1 MRGKK
6 SPMIMGLIGAMLLS
20 TNAFAA
26 VPSDFSDFPTDW
38 SAPAMTHAVQNGLL
52 NGSDGKI
59 LPKGLLTRAQMATM
73 VNRAFASSAKASL
86 TSFTDMVPGAWHYNE
101 MAKAV
106 QMGVFQGADGKLSPD
121 DPITREQAFAVLA
134 RAFGLADGRAAALNK
149 FSDGA
154 QISSWAKG
162 AVAALVEQGYVT
174 GADGALNPQ
183 SNITRAEFAQVM
195 DALVAAYGDQGL
207 KDQTVDGN
215 LILRANGTLENVTVK
230 GDLIL
235 ADGVSAASLKNV
247 TVTGR
252 LVVRGGTDGV
262 KLIKS
267 TAKGGIRLANPNGTP
282 KVTVDGKAYIPTGLP
297 GSSNSGGG
305 SPSGGSSG
313 GSSSSSGGGSSSGGN
328 SSTTQGTIVKA
339 DKTKVIATDAG
350 TWLPLVFE
358 TGYNKGNTTVTVD
371 GKDVTTYVTNVTT
384 EGTIA
389 KLPLVGQ
396 PGTVTLTSGG
406 KTQTI
411 TIGTAPT
418 SGSAVYTGAD
428 YLPDYYL
435 GHTSLA
441 LWDYYLTNYDDE
453 GNARVLPKQTTF
465 STTPAKN
472 EHPSYSPVTKLNENN
487 TSGNVVIMFNYK
499 NSAAKDGDEEW
510 FDNIADT
517 GALELVQYDQYKTV
531 LNNHLTYT
539 KDTTDHNGKVGT
551 LTIPFN
557 QDNFRNNGR
566 YYVRVASTT
575 ADGKKSY
582 ALVPI
587 HVVNHDAPEFAVK
600 ETPESGRN
608 LHFSVKNM
616 VYGIVDP
623 IEEVT
628 LTKPDKTTV
637 TLNKIDDY
645 FLFSQDLFVLYN
657 DTSAENGTNHLD
669 QKGTYVL
676 TIKANGFQDATCKF
690 YVADGKEVETP
701 VTKAMRSYGID
712 VLSGSSTSIGGSD
725 SSSSGGG
732 YAVSADLLFDSDLLA
747 NALVLEKVGAETS
760 AASTVLDYWKTSVIA
775 DSVFNT
781 GDTKYYTFS
790 NYISAVNTAQAE
802 GTMWIPF
809 TSYHTDAQATAS
821 QPRATKAVLE
831 DGLLGDLQDSSS
843 SGKLDYVKATV
854 SSNQENSDVM
864 LTFTGE
870 KAEDYLNKITS
881 QGLIYLNGDW
891 RELDANYYTIKN
903 NTITFQARCFKV
915 GSNTIQLKA
924 AGYKVQD
931 VEVNYAKVNETDLS
945 LTATVD
951 EETAGKVHIVV
962 NNSNGDFLKNLK
974 SITLTKGDEVDVV
987 LAKGVEGS
995 NAVYYVVAK
1004 DYKSVDLYNV
1014 TTPGQYTVNI
1024 KANYYEEAGLS
1035 AEFTVAGTVELKP
1048 VPNAKPT
1055 GSISDNVYTLDFGN
1069 LGYNSWKSDIS
1080 VEVNGSS
1087 YKLNDFVYKLS
1098 MINPDEFAWYD
1109 PSYNSSILNLGKS
1122 AFKNSGKNTVVISAS
1137 GYETLTLIVNGSD
1150 GSVVVNG
1157 GTTDPVTPPETETK
1171 DAPTAAGVEKLDT
1184 DTYRVTFEGMDGTA
1198 LKAYLGNISSVK
1210 VGDNRYSKASFWWNV
1225 NLSYKPDVVDS
1236 SSSISDYD
1244 CLKLTTD
1251 GFSTEGNTVVTI
1263 KVDGYADLI
1272 FTVSKEGKLVT
1283 DSNPGENPG
1292 GGNTGENP
1300 GGGEIAAPTVAPTI
1314 EYTQAT
1320 SGNYNSYYK
1329 LTFQGDDSAWIN
1341 TITAVSVDGTSYT
1354 KKDSAG
1360 ELSFSQNY
1368 YLDAENS
1375 IVGITLS
1382 SGTREVVFSV
1392 NEKTSLTL
1400 EISAPFL
1407 GTPSVTIKSTETPGS
1422 GENGGSTGGNETPN
1436 PGAGENA
1443 VPTEVSIE
1451 KLTDTKSY
1459 RDYYALT
1466 FGSAYKEWVSSITA
1480 IKVGETAYTKVDS
1493 TDELNVQTYY
1503 LGDDGTMGIYLTG
1516 GFSDTT
1522 YQLTCITEENT
1533 TITIVVVIP
1542 SLFSDTTLSAT
1553 IQ

>member
-86 TSFTDMVPGAWHYNE
+86 TSFTDMVPGVWHYDE
-101 MAKAV
+101 MAKSV
-106 QMGVFQGADGKLSPD
+106 QMGAFQGADGKLNPN

-134 RAFGLADGRAAALNK
+134 RAFGLADGSAAALNK

-154 QISSWAKG
+154 QVSSWAKG

-183 SNITRAEFAQVM
+183 SYITRAEFAQVM
-195 DALVAAYGDQGL
+195 DALVAAYGDQDL
-207 KDQTVDGN
+207 KDQTVEGN
-215 LILRANGTLENVTVK
+215 LILRSNNTLENVTVK

-262 KLIKS
+262 KLTKS

-297 GSSNSGGG
+297 GSGSNSGG
-305 SPSGGSSG
+305 SSSGGSSG

-441 LWDYYLTNYDDE
+441 LWDYYLTNYDNE

-465 STTPAKN
+465 STTTAKN
-472 EHPSYSPVTKLNENN
+472 EHPSYSPVTVLDEAGN
-487 TSGNVVIMFNYK
+487 GNVVIMFNYK
-499 NSAAKDGDEEW
+499 NSAAKDGDKAW
-510 FDNIADT
+510 FDGIAT
-517 GALELVQYDQYKTV
+517 EGALQLVQYDQYKTV
-531 LNNHLTYT
+531 RNDRLTYT
-539 KDTTDHNGKVGT
+539 KGPMEHGGTVGA

-557 QDNFRNNGR
+557 QDNFRSNGR
-566 YYVRVASTT
+566 YYVRVASTV
-575 ADGKKSY
+575 DGKTSY

-587 HVVNHDAPEFAVK
+587 HVVNHDAPTFAVQ
-600 ETPESGRN
+600 EIPASGRN

-616 VYGIVDP
+616 VYGITDP

-628 LTKPDKTTV
+628 LTKPDKTKV

-645 FLFSQDLFVLYN
+645 YLISQNLFVLYN
-657 DTSAENGTNHLD
+657 DTTATNGKNHLD
-669 QKGTYVL
+669 QKGVYVL
-676 TIKANGFQDATCKF
+676 TVKANGFQDAVCTF
-690 YVADGKEVETP
+690 NVNDGKEVETP
-701 VTKAMRSYGID
+701 VAKAMRSYGID
-712 VLSGSSTSIGGSD
+712 VISGASTNIGGSD

-760 AASTVLDYWKTSVIA
+760 AASTVLDYWKGHVVSDA
-775 DSVFNT
+775 VFDK
-781 GDTKYYTFS
+781 GDTKYYPIGT
-790 NYISAVNTAQAE
+790 YISAVNTAQTK

-809 TSYHTDAQATAS
+809 TSYRTDAQATAS

-843 SGKLDYVKATV
+843 SGKLDFVEAVV
-854 SSNQENSDVM
+854 SNNQQGKDVV
-864 LTFTGE
+864 LTFSGDDATAYLT
-870 KAEDYLNKITS
+870 KINED
-881 QGLIYLNGDW
+881 GLVYLNGDW
-891 RELDANYYTIKN
+891 RELGTDKYNVNLADK
-903 NTITFQARCFKV
+903 TITFDANCFTMGK
-915 GSNTIQLKA
+915 NTIRLKA

-931 VEVNYAKVNETDLS
+931 VEVNYIKVNETGLS
-945 LTATVD
+945 LDATVD
-951 EETAGKVHIVV
+951 TETAGKVHIVI
-962 NNSNGDFLKNLK
+962 NGSNGDFLKNLK

-987 LAKGVEGS
+987 WAKDVEGS
-995 NAVYYVVAK
+995 NAVYYVVAE

-1024 KANYYEEAGLS
+1024 KADYYDEAGLS
-1035 AEFTVAGTVELKP
+1035 AEFTVAGTVALKP

-1087 YKLNDFVYKLS
+1087 YKLNNFVYQLS
-1098 MINPDEFAWYD
+1098 MIKSDEFAWYD

-1122 AFKNSGKNTVVISAS
+1122 AFKNSGENTVVISAS
-1137 GYETLTLIVNGSD
+1137 GYETLTLKID
-1150 GSVVVNG
+1150 GSTGSVITDG
-1157 GTTDPVTPPETETK
+1157 STTDPVVPPETETK
-1171 DAPTAAGVEKLDT
+1171 DAPTATAIESKGGTGMFDTAYYSVTLQAAEGESLDEYFGLVDQYT
-1184 DTYRVTFEGMDGTA
+1184 VTVNG
-1198 LKAYLGNISSVK
+1198 KAYTRNVTNISVNSSYQFTVFSK
-1210 VGDNRYSKASFWWNV
+1210 VLD
-1225 NLSYKPDVVDS
+1225 
-1236 SSSISDYD
+1236 
-1244 CLKLTTD
+1244 LTKD
-1251 GFSTEGNTVVTI
+1251 GFSTTSNTTVTVEVPGYETLTFVVDKDGN
-1263 KVDGYADLI
+1263 
-1272 FTVSKEGKLVT
+1272 LVT
-1283 DSNPGENPG
+1283 GGNPGENPG
-1292 GGNTGENP
+1292 GGNTGA
-1300 GGGEIAAPTVAPTI
+1300 GGG
-1314 EYTQAT
+1314 
-1320 SGNYNSYYK
+1320 
-1329 LTFQGDDSAWIN
+1329 N
-1341 TITAVSVDGTSYT
+1341 TGGA
-1354 KKDSAG
+1354 
-1360 ELSFSQNY
+1360 
-1368 YLDAENS
+1368 
-1375 IVGITLS
+1375 
-1382 SGTREVVFSV
+1382 
-1392 NEKTSLTL
+1392 
-1400 EISAPFL
+1400 
-1407 GTPSVTIKSTETPGS
+1407 ETPTS
-1422 GENGGSTGGNETPN
+1422 SL
-1436 PGAGENA
+1436 
-1443 VPTEVSIE
+1443 PTSVSIE
-1451 KLTDTKSY
+1451 KVELQSYYKMTFADAEAWIQKITGLEAGKETLEAYKAESSVNNLQSRTYMVDTDENAVYIYTPGVTWGDTSAEYMISISADGFDNLTLKLTLTKSGFNE
-1459 RDYYALT
+1459 T
-1466 FGSAYKEWVSSITA
+1466 GSIEIT
-1480 IKVGETAYTKVDS
+1480 
-1493 TDELNVQTYY
+1493 N
-1503 LGDDGTMGIYLTG
+1503 
-1516 GFSDTT
+1516 
-1522 YQLTCITEENT
+1522 N
-1533 TITIVVVIP
+1533 
-1542 SLFSDTTLSAT
+1542 
-1553 IQ
+1553 

>member
-86 TSFTDMVPGAWHYNE
+86 TSFTDMVPGVWHYDE

-106 QMGVFQGADGKLSPD
+106 RMGVFQGANGKLSPN

-134 RAFGLADGRAAALNK
+134 RAFGLADGSAAALNK

-154 QISSWAKG
+154 QVSSWARG
-162 AVAALVEQGYVT
+162 AVAALVEQGYVS

-183 SNITRAEFAQVM
+183 SYITRAEFAQVM
-195 DALVAAYGDQGL
+195 DALVAAYGDQDL
-207 KDQTVDGN
+207 KDQTVEGN
-215 LILRANGTLENVTVK
+215 LILRSNNTLENVTVK

-262 KLIKS
+262 KLTKS
-267 TAKGGIRLANPNGTP
+267 TAKGGIQLANPNGTP
-282 KVTVDGKAYIPTGLP
+282 KLTIDGKAYDPNGATNG
-297 GSSNSGGG
+297 GASNSGGG
-305 SPSGGSSG
+305 SSSGGSSG

-328 SSTTQGTIVKA
+328 SSTQGTIVKA
-339 DKTKVIATDAG
+339 GKTEVIATDAG

-358 TGYNKGNTTVTVD
+358 TGYTKDNTTVTVD
-371 GKDVTTYVTNVTT
+371 GQNVTAYVTNVTT

-389 KLPLVGQ
+389 KLPLVAQ
-396 PGTVTLTSGG
+396 PGTVTLTSNG

-418 SGSAVYTGAD
+418 SGSAVYTEKTG
-428 YLPDYYL
+428 YLPEYYL

-441 LWDYYLTNYDDE
+441 LWDYYLTNYDDQ

-472 EHPSYSPVTKLNENN
+472 EHPSYSPVAELDEDGN
-487 TSGNVVIMFNYK
+487 GNVVIMFNYK
-499 NSAAKDGDEEW
+499 NSAAKDGDEAW
-510 FDNIADT
+510 FDSIASQ

-539 KDTTDHNGKVGT
+539 KGTTDHNGTVGT

-557 QDNFRNNGR
+557 QSNFTNNGR

-587 HVVNHDAPEFAVK
+587 HVVNHDAPTFAVK

-616 VYGIVDP
+616 VYGITDP

-628 LTKPDKTTV
+628 LTKPDKKTV

-657 DTSAENGTNHLD
+657 DTTAENGTNHLD

-790 NYISAVNTAQAE
+790 NYISEVNKAQTK
-802 GTMWIPF
+802 GTMWLSF
-809 TSYHTDAQATAS
+809 ASYRTDAQATAS

-831 DGLLGDLQDSSS
+831 DGLLGDLQDSSI
-843 SGKLDYVKATV
+843 SGKLDAITPTITG
-854 SSNQENSDVM
+854 NTQGSDVV
-864 LTFTGE
+864 LTFTGDN
-870 KAEDYLNKITS
+870 AEAYLTKI
-881 QGLIYLNGDW
+881 QNVYLNGDW
-891 RELDANYYTIKN
+891 RELGKDRYTVDLEHK
-903 NTITFQARCFKV
+903 TITFQAKCFAIGK
-915 GSNTIQLKA
+915 NTIRFKS

-931 VEVNYAKVNETDLS
+931 VTVNYAKVNETDLS

-951 EETAGKVHIVV
+951 ENTAGKVHIEIT
-962 NNSNGDFLKNLK
+962 NSDGDFLKNLK
-974 SITLTKGDEVDVV
+974 SITLTKDGETDTVWT
-987 LAKGVEGS
+987 KGAEGS
-995 NAVYYVVAK
+995 DAVYYVLAA
-1004 DYKSVDLYNV
+1004 DHKSVDLYNV

-1024 KANYYEEAGLS
+1024 KANYYDEAGLS
-1035 AEFTVAGTVELKP
+1035 AEFTVAGEEQKLSVPNTKPTVTIENKNYLLTFGSTRDIKNWNSAVNSVTVNGITYTKFDNYFGNISEGQYKIESDIGGQGVVGILLHKSQFTKDTDNEIVIKATGYEDLTLSVNKDGTVPGDVTVKAAPTVTAIESHDAEFMKVAYYSVILEAAEGTNITDYFNLASQYTVTVNRTKYERAILGIYTQDSQFATNRNVLDLTKDGFNTNGNTTVTVE
-1048 VPNAKPT
+1048 VP
-1055 GSISDNVYTLDFGN
+1055 
-1069 LGYNSWKSDIS
+1069 
-1080 VEVNGSS
+1080 
-1087 YKLNDFVYKLS
+1087 
-1098 MINPDEFAWYD
+1098 
-1109 PSYNSSILNLGKS
+1109 
-1122 AFKNSGKNTVVISAS
+1122 
-1137 GYETLTLIVNGSD
+1137 GYETLT
-1150 GSVVVNG
+1150 
-1157 GTTDPVTPPETETK
+1157 
-1171 DAPTAAGVEKLDT
+1171 
-1184 DTYRVTFEGMDGTA
+1184 F
-1198 LKAYLGNISSVK
+1198 
-1210 VGDNRYSKASFWWNV
+1210 
-1225 NLSYKPDVVDS
+1225 VVDK
-1236 SSSISDYD
+1236 D
-1244 CLKLTTD
+1244 
-1251 GFSTEGNTVVTI
+1251 
-1263 KVDGYADLI
+1263 
-1272 FTVSKEGKLVT
+1272 GKLVT
-1283 DSNPGENPG
+1283 DSGAG
-1292 GGNTGENP
+1292 G
-1300 GGGEIAAPTVAPTI
+1300 
-1314 EYTQAT
+1314 
-1320 SGNYNSYYK
+1320 
-1329 LTFQGDDSAWIN
+1329 
-1341 TITAVSVDGTSYT
+1341 
-1354 KKDSAG
+1354 
-1360 ELSFSQNY
+1360 
-1368 YLDAENS
+1368 
-1375 IVGITLS
+1375 
-1382 SGTREVVFSV
+1382 
-1392 NEKTSLTL
+1392 
-1400 EISAPFL
+1400 
-1407 GTPSVTIKSTETPGS
+1407 TETPDS
-1422 GENGGSTGGNETPN
+1422 GTGGDADKKDAPAYTCEGKAMFYNAIEISFGGDTETQSWL
-1436 PGAGENA
+1436 E
-1443 VPTEVSIE
+1443 
-1451 KLTDTKSY
+1451 
-1459 RDYYALT
+1459 
-1466 FGSAYKEWVSSITA
+1466 
-1480 IKVGETAYTKVDS
+1480 KVGATSVKVNSNSVELASNTFDS
-1493 TDELNVQTYY
+1493 NFASKFYIRKNESPSYVYIGTDLLTQKQNTIEITV
-1503 LGDDGTMGIYLTG
+1503 DGYNTLI
-1516 GFSDTT
+1516 
-1522 YQLTCITEENT
+1522 ITVDKDGKE
-1533 TITIVVVIP
+1533 VK
-1542 SLFSDTTLSAT
+1542 
-1553 IQ
+1553 

>member
-38 SAPAMTHAVQNGLL
+38 SAPAMSHAVQNGLL

-86 TSFTDMVPGAWHYNE
+86 TSFTDMVPGVWHYDE
-101 MAKAV
+101 MAKSV
-106 QMGVFQGADGKLSPD
+106 QMGAFQGADGKLNPN

-134 RAFGLADGRAAALNK
+134 RAFGLADGKASSLDK

-154 QISSWAKG
+154 QVSSWARG

-183 SNITRAEFAQVM
+183 SYITRAEFAQVM
-195 DALVAAYGDQGL
+195 DALVAAYGDQDL
-207 KDQTVDGN
+207 KDQTVEGN
-215 LILRANGTLENVTVK
+215 LILRSNNTLENVTVK

-262 KLIKS
+262 KLTKS
-267 TAKGGIRLANPNGTP
+267 TAKGGIQLANPNGTP

-297 GSSNSGGG
+297 GSGSNGGGG
-305 SPSGGSSG
+305 SSSGGSSGG
-313 GSSSSSGGGSSSGGN
+313 GSSSSSGGN
-328 SSTTQGTIVKA
+328 SSTQGTIVKA
-339 DKTKVIATDAG
+339 NKTKVITTDAG

-358 TGYNKGNTTVTVD
+358 TGYTKGNTTVTVD

-389 KLPLVGQ
+389 KLPLVAK
-396 PGTVTLTSGG
+396 PGTVTLTSNG

-441 LWDYYLTNYDDE
+441 LWDYYLTNYDNE

-465 STTPAKN
+465 STTSAKN
-472 EHPSYSPVTKLNENN
+472 QHPSYSPVTVLDEAGN
-487 TSGNVVIMFNYK
+487 GNVVIMFNYE
-499 NSAAKDGDEEW
+499 NSAAKDGDKAW
-510 FDNIADT
+510 FDGIAAE
-517 GALELVQYDQYKTV
+517 GALQLVQYDQYKKV
-531 LNNHLTYT
+531 LNAHLTYN
-539 KDTTDHNGKVGT
+539 KGTTDHNGMVGT

-557 QDNFRNNGR
+557 QGNFRTNGR
-566 YYVRVASTT
+566 YYVRVASTV
-575 ADGKKSY
+575 DGKTSY

-616 VYGIVDP
+616 VYGITDP

-657 DTSAENGTNHLD
+657 DTTAENGTNHLN

-790 NYISAVNTAQAE
+790 NYISAVNTAQTK

-809 TSYHTDAQATAS
+809 TSYRTDAQATAS

-831 DGLLGDLQDSSS
+831 DGLLGDLQDSST
-843 SGKLDYVKATV
+843 SGKLDFVEAVV
-854 SSNQENSDVM
+854 SNNQQGKNVV
-864 LTFTGE
+864 LTFSGDN
-870 KAEDYLNKITS
+870 AEAYLTKIEND
-881 QGLIYLNGDW
+881 GLVYLNGDW
-891 RELDANYYTIKN
+891 RELGKDKYTVDLEH
-903 NTITFQARCFKV
+903 NTITFQAKCFAV
-915 GSNTIQLKA
+915 GKNSIRLKS

-931 VEVNYAKVNETDLS
+931 VTFEYSKVNETVTS
-945 LTATVD
+945 LTVTQKNDV
-951 EETAGKVHIVV
+951 VHISV
-962 NNSNGDFLKNLK
+962 NDSDGDFLKNLK
-974 SITLTKGDEVDVV
+974 SITLTKDGKEDTVWT
-987 LAKGVEGS
+987 KGVEGS
-995 NAVYYVVAK
+995 DAVYYVLAV

-1014 TTPGQYTVNI
+1014 TTPGTYTVKI
-1024 KANYYEEAGLS
+1024 QANYYDEDGLS
-1035 AEFTVAGTVELKP
+1035 AEFTVTGEVELTP
-1048 VPNAKPT
+1048 VPDMTIVTSETGGVYRVEFHEKTNAAT
-1055 GSISDNVYTLDFGN
+1055 ANEIG
-1069 LGYNSWKSDIS
+1069 SWKLAVKKIT
-1080 VEVNGSS
+1080 VNGVEYSECG
-1087 YKLNDFVYKLS
+1087 F
-1098 MINPDEFAWYD
+1098 
-1109 PSYNSSILNLGKS
+1109 PSAPKASTAEYSWTYSQGSEKVLLLGGS
-1122 AFKNSGKNTVVISAS
+1122 AFK
-1137 GYETLTLIVNGSD
+1137 D
-1150 GSVVVNG
+1150 
-1157 GTTDPVTPPETETK
+1157 
-1171 DAPTAAGVEKLDT
+1171 
-1184 DTYRVTFEGMDGTA
+1184 
-1198 LKAYLGNISSVK
+1198 
-1210 VGDNRYSKASFWWNV
+1210 GDNKIIIQATGYQD
-1225 NLSYKPDVVDS
+1225 LQYTIGDS
-1236 SSSISDYD
+1236 S
-1244 CLKLTTD
+1244 
-1251 GFSTEGNTVVTI
+1251 
-1263 KVDGYADLI
+1263 
-1272 FTVSKEGKLVT
+1272 
-1283 DSNPGENPG
+1283 ENPG
-1292 GGNTGENP
+1292 DEDSTKLNP
-1300 GGGEIAAPTVAPTI
+1300 PTVAGITFEKAQWAFDDDVYVMSFTNTGSVKIGDYLGEVGKKTGKITI
-1314 EYTQAT
+1314 NGTECSFYSGYTFGSDDGGT
-1320 SGNYNSYYK
+1320 SGNS
-1329 LTFQGDDSAWIN
+1329 
-1341 TITAVSVDGTSYT
+1341 
-1354 KKDSAG
+1354 
-1360 ELSFSQNY
+1360 
-1368 YLDAENS
+1368 
-1375 IVGITLS
+1375 
-1382 SGTREVVFSV
+1382 
-1392 NEKTSLTL
+1392 
-1400 EISAPFL
+1400 
-1407 GTPSVTIKSTETPGS
+1407 TIKFKS
-1422 GENGGSTGGNETPN
+1422 GQ
-1436 PGAGENA
+1436 
-1443 VPTEVSIE
+1443 
-1451 KLTDTKSY
+1451 
-1459 RDYYALT
+1459 
-1466 FGSAYKEWVSSITA
+1466 FSSDG
-1480 IKVGETAYTKVDS
+1480 KYTIVIS
-1493 TDELNVQTYY
+1493 TDSYKDLRVVAMKNSNTFVIN
-1503 LGDDGTMGIYLTG
+1503 D
-1516 GFSDTT
+1516 S
-1522 YQLTCITEENT
+1522 EE
-1533 TITIVVVIP
+1533 
-1542 SLFSDTTLSAT
+1542 
-1553 IQ
+1553 

>member
-86 TSFTDMVPGAWHYNE
+86 TGFTDMVPGVWHYDE
-101 MAKAV
+101 MAKSV
-106 QMGVFQGADGKLSPD
+106 QMGAFQGADGKLNPN

-134 RAFGLADGRAAALNK
+134 RAFGLADGKASSLDK

-154 QISSWAKG
+154 QVSSWARG

-183 SNITRAEFAQVM
+183 SYITRAEFAQVM
-195 DALVAAYGDQGL
+195 DALVAAYADQDL
-207 KDQTVDGN
+207 KDQTVEGN
-215 LILRANGTLENVTVK
+215 LILRTNSTLENVTVK

-247 TVTGR
+247 IVTGR

-282 KVTVDGKAYIPTGLP
+282 KLTIDGKAYAPNGTTNG
-297 GSSNSGGG
+297 GNTSGGSGGG
-305 SPSGGSSG
+305 
-313 GSSSSSGGGSSSGGN
+313 SSGGGSSSGGN
-328 SSTTQGTIVKA
+328 SSTTKDTIVKA
-339 DKTKVIATDAG
+339 GKTEVIATDAG

-358 TGYNKGNTTVTVD
+358 TGYTKDNTTVTVD
-371 GKDVTTYVTNVTT
+371 GQNVTAYVTNVTT

-389 KLPLVGQ
+389 KLPLVAE

-418 SGSAVYTGAD
+418 SGSAVYTEKTG

-472 EHPSYSPVTKLNENN
+472 EHPSYSPVTKLNEDN

-499 NSAAKDGDEEW
+499 NSAAKDGDKAW
-510 FDNIADT
+510 FDNIAEE

-539 KDTTDHNGKVGT
+539 KGTTDHNGTVGT

-557 QDNFRNNGR
+557 QSNFTNNGR

-575 ADGKKSY
+575 TDGKKSY

-587 HVVNHDAPEFAVK
+587 HVVNHDAPVFAVK
-600 ETPESGRN
+600 ETAESGRN

-616 VYGIVDP
+616 VYGITDP

-628 LTKPDKTTV
+628 LTKPDKKTV

-657 DTSAENGTNHLD
+657 DTTAENGTNHLD

-712 VLSGSSTSIGGSD
+712 VLSGSSTSIGGGD

-790 NYISAVNTAQAE
+790 NYISAVNTAQTK

-809 TSYHTDAQATAS
+809 TSYRADAHATAS

-831 DGLLGDLQDSSS
+831 DGLLGDLQDSST
-843 SGKLDYVKATV
+843 SGKLDFVEAVV
-854 SSNQENSDVM
+854 SNNQQGKDVV
-864 LTFTGE
+864 LTFSGDDATAYLS
-870 KAEDYLNKITS
+870 KIKED
-881 QGLIYLNGDW
+881 GLVYLNGDW
-891 RELDANYYTIKN
+891 RELGTDKYNVNLADK
-903 NTITFQARCFKV
+903 TITFDANCFTMGK
-915 GSNTIQLKA
+915 NTIRLKS

-931 VEVNYAKVNETDLS
+931 VEVNYTKVNETGLS
-945 LTATVD
+945 LDATVD
-951 EETAGKVHIVV
+951 TETAGKVHIVI
-962 NNSNGDFLKNLK
+962 NGSNGDFLKNLNA
-974 SITLTKGDEVDVV
+974 ITLGDRNVWP
-987 LAKGVEGS
+987 KGVS
-995 NAVYYVVAK
+995 SADDVYYVVAE

-1024 KANYYEEAGLS
+1024 KANYYDEAGLS
-1035 AEFTVAGTVELKP
+1035 KEFTVAGTVALKP

-1055 GSISDNVYTLDFGN
+1055 VSLSDTV
-1069 LGYNSWKSDIS
+1069 
-1080 VEVNGSS
+1080 
-1087 YKLNDFVYKLS
+1087 YKLNFSGKAETKDWQSKVTSVTVNGNEYTKCGTYNSLTSNGYKLGDITGYS
-1098 MINPDEFAWYD
+1098 SVELWLEGSAFTDVNELIIQADGYEVLTLKINKDGSLVTDGEVTPPATVTVPTEAPSVTKEDSFFSYYKLQFSDAAKAWLEKVNGITVNAKQYTKTTGSASS
-1109 PSYNSSILNLGKS
+1109 SYYSIDVDNAVINLGDT
-1122 AFKNSGKNTVVISAS
+1122 FRDGLKNTVVISADGCVDLKLKIES
-1137 GYETLTLIVNGSD
+1137 TDAGLTATIVNDNGS
-1150 GSVVVNG
+1150 
-1157 GTTDPVTPPETETK
+1157 TETK
-1171 DAPTAAGVEKLDT
+1171 NVPQYTWSSYSLKFEPSDDVADYLDA
-1184 DTYRVTFEGMDGTA
+1184 VTE
-1198 LKAYLGNISSVK
+1198 VK
-1210 VGDNRYSKASFWWNV
+1210 IGSKELRATTGDWAFSGYYAVNV
-1225 NLSYKPDVVDS
+1225 KSNDCTIYFS
-1236 SSSISDYD
+1236 SSDFSSEEAVVSI
-1244 CLKLTTD
+1244 KA
-1251 GFSTEGNTVVTI
+1251 E
-1263 KVDGYADLI
+1263 GYADLT
-1272 FTVSKEGKLVT
+1272 FKVKDGQLVT
-1283 DSNPGENPG
+1283 DNNSGENPG
-1292 GGNTGENP
+1292 TSGVTV
-1300 GGGEIAAPTVAPTI
+1300 PTEKPTI
-1314 EYTQAT
+1314 EKNS
-1320 SGNYNSYYK
+1320 SGYHI
-1329 LTFQGDDSAWIN
+1329 LTFTGSETW
-1341 TITAVSVDGTSYT
+1341 
-1354 KKDSAG
+1354 
-1360 ELSFSQNY
+1360 
-1368 YLDAENS
+1368 
-1375 IVGITLS
+1375 VGQI
-1382 SGTREVVFSV
+1382 SG
-1392 NEKTSLTL
+1392 
-1400 EISAPFL
+1400 
-1407 GTPSVTIKSTETPGS
+1407 
-1422 GENGGSTGGNETPN
+1422 
-1436 PGAGENA
+1436 
-1443 VPTEVSIE
+1443 
-1451 KLTDTKSY
+1451 
-1459 RDYYALT
+1459 
-1466 FGSAYKEWVSSITA
+1466 
-1480 IKVGETAYTKVDS
+1480 IKVGTTVYGEETSINNLNTEGFFVKDATQGKVYIRFPS
-1493 TDELNVQTYY
+1493 NTFGN
-1503 LGDDGTMGIYLTG
+1503 
-1516 GFSDTT
+1516 SDVD
-1522 YQLTCITEENT
+1522 YN
-1533 TITIVVVIP
+1533 VVIAAGSNVDNLKLKVTIP
-1542 SLFSDTTLSAT
+1542 SGFFGTPTVEIVND
-1553 IQ
+1553 

>member
-38 SAPAMTHAVQNGLL
+38 SAPAMSHAVQNGLL

-86 TSFTDMVPGAWHYNE
+86 TSFTDMVPGVWHYDE
-101 MAKAV
+101 MAKSV
-106 QMGVFQGADGKLSPD
+106 QMGAFQGADGKLSPN

-134 RAFGLADGRAAALNK
+134 RAFGLADGKASSLDK

-154 QISSWAKG
+154 QVSSWARG

-174 GADGALNPQ
+174 GADGALNPK
-183 SNITRAEFAQVM
+183 SYITRAEFAQVM
-195 DALVAAYGDQGL
+195 DALVAAYADQDL
-207 KDQTVDGN
+207 KDQTVEGN
-215 LILRANGTLENVTVK
+215 LILRTNSTLENVTVK

-247 TVTGR
+247 TATGR

-262 KLIKS
+262 KLAKS
-267 TAKGGIRLANPNGTP
+267 TAKGGIQLANPNGTP
-282 KVTVDGKAYIPTGLP
+282 KVTVDGKAYVPTGLP
-297 GSSNSGGG
+297 GSGSNSGG
-305 SPSGGSSG
+305 SSSGGSSG

-328 SSTTQGTIVKA
+328 SSTQGTIVKA
-339 DKTKVIATDAG
+339 GKTEVIATDAG

-358 TGYNKGNTTVTVD
+358 TGYTKDNTTVTVD
-371 GKDVTTYVTNVTT
+371 GQNVTAYVTNVTT

-396 PGTVTLTSGG
+396 PGTVTLTSNG

-472 EHPSYSPVTKLNENN
+472 EHPSYSPVTVLDEGN
-487 TSGNVVIMFNYK
+487 TSGNVVIMFNYE
-499 NSAAKDGDEEW
+499 NSAAKDGDKAW
-510 FDNIADT
+510 FDNIANK

-531 LNNHLTYT
+531 LNDHLTYT
-539 KDTTDHNGKVGT
+539 KGTTDHNGTVGT

-557 QDNFRNNGR
+557 QDNFRTNGR

-575 ADGKKSY
+575 TDGKKSY

-587 HVVNHDAPEFAVK
+587 HVVNHDAPVFAVK

-616 VYGIVDP
+616 VYGITDP

-657 DTSAENGTNHLD
+657 DTTAENGTNHLD

-712 VLSGSSTSIGGSD
+712 VLSGSSTSIGGGD
-725 SSSSGGG
+725 SSSSGSG

-809 TSYHTDAQATAS
+809 TSYRTDAQATAS
-821 QPRATKAVLE
+821 QLRATKAVLE
-831 DGLLGDLQDSSS
+831 DGLLGDLQDSST
-843 SGKLDYVKATV
+843 SGKLDFVEAVV
-854 SSNQENSDVM
+854 SNNQQGKDVV
-864 LTFTGE
+864 LTFSGDDATAYLS
-870 KAEDYLNKITS
+870 KINED
-881 QGLIYLNGDW
+881 GLVYLNGDW
-891 RELDANYYTIKN
+891 RELGTDKYSVNLTDK
-903 NTITFQARCFKV
+903 TITFDKNCFTIGK
-915 GSNTIQLKA
+915 NTIRLKA

-931 VEVNYAKVNETDLS
+931 VTFDYGKVNETVS
-945 LTATVD
+945 GLTVTQKN
-951 EETAGKVHIVV
+951 GVV
-962 NNSNGDFLKNLK
+962 SIAINGSADGDFLKNLK
-974 SITLTKGDEVDVV
+974 SITLTKDGKTDTVWT
-987 LAKGVEGS
+987 KGVEGS
-995 NAVYYVVAK
+995 DAVYYVVAE

-1014 TTPGQYTVNI
+1014 TAPGQYTVNI
-1024 KANYYEEAGLS
+1024 KANYYDEAGLS

-1087 YKLNDFVYKLS
+1087 YKLNDFVYQLS
-1098 MINPDEFAWYD
+1098 MIKSDEFAWYD

-1122 AFKNSGKNTVVISAS
+1122 AFKNSGENTVVISAS
-1137 GYETLTLIVNGSD
+1137 GYETLTLKID
-1150 GSVVVNG
+1150 GSTGSVITDG
-1157 GTTDPVTPPETETK
+1157 STTDPVVPPETETK
-1171 DAPTAAGVEKLDT
+1171 DAPTATAIESKGGTGMFDTAYYSVTLQAAEGESLDE
-1184 DTYRVTFEGMDGTA
+1184 YFGLVNQYVVTVNG
-1198 LKAYLGNISSVK
+1198 KAYTRNVTNISMNSSYQFTVFSK
-1210 VGDNRYSKASFWWNV
+1210 VLD
-1225 NLSYKPDVVDS
+1225 
-1236 SSSISDYD
+1236 
-1244 CLKLTTD
+1244 LTKD
-1251 GFSTEGNTVVTI
+1251 GFSTTSNTTVTVEVPGYETLTFVVD
-1263 KVDGYADLI
+1263 KDGQ
-1272 FTVSKEGKLVT
+1272 LVT
-1283 DSNPGENPG
+1283 DSNAGGTETPDSGTGGDADKKNAPTYTYKGKDGYYNAIRIEFGEDAETQTWLGKIKATCVKVNSVDVEQVNYMFNINGSEFYLKSGENPSYMYI
-1292 GGNTGENP
+1292 GNNLLTQEQN
-1300 GGGEIAAPTVAPTI
+1300 TI
-1314 EYTQAT
+1314 EITVD
-1320 SGNYNSYYK
+1320 GYNT
-1329 LTFQGDDSAWIN
+1329 L
-1341 TITAVSVDGTSYT
+1341 TITVD
-1354 KKDSAG
+1354 KDG
-1360 ELSFSQNY
+1360 K
-1368 YLDAENS
+1368 
-1375 IVGITLS
+1375 
-1382 SGTREVVFSV
+1382 EV
-1392 NEKTSLTL
+1392 K
-1400 EISAPFL
+1400 
-1407 GTPSVTIKSTETPGS
+1407 
-1422 GENGGSTGGNETPN
+1422 
-1436 PGAGENA
+1436 
-1443 VPTEVSIE
+1443 
-1451 KLTDTKSY
+1451 
-1459 RDYYALT
+1459 
-1466 FGSAYKEWVSSITA
+1466 
-1480 IKVGETAYTKVDS
+1480 
-1493 TDELNVQTYY
+1493 
-1503 LGDDGTMGIYLTG
+1503 
-1516 GFSDTT
+1516 
-1522 YQLTCITEENT
+1522 
-1533 TITIVVVIP
+1533 
-1542 SLFSDTTLSAT
+1542 
-1553 IQ
+1553 

>member
-86 TSFTDMVPGAWHYNE
+86 TSFTDMVPGVWHYDE
-101 MAKAV
+101 MAKSV
-106 QMGVFQGADGKLSPD
+106 RMGVFQGADGKLSPN

-134 RAFGLADGRAAALNK
+134 RAFGLADGSAAALNK

-154 QISSWAKG
+154 QVSSWAKG
-162 AVAALVEQGYVT
+162 AVAALVEQGYVS

-183 SNITRAEFAQVM
+183 SYITRAEFAQVM
-195 DALVAAYGDQGL
+195 DALVAAYADQDL
-207 KDQTVDGN
+207 KDQTVEGN
-215 LILRANGTLENVTVK
+215 LILRSNNTLENVTVK

-262 KLIKS
+262 KLTKS
-267 TAKGGIRLANPNGTP
+267 TAKGGIQLANPNGTP
-282 KVTVDGKAYIPTGLP
+282 KLTIDGKAYDPNGTTNG
-297 GSSNSGGG
+297 GASNSGGG
-305 SPSGGSSG
+305 SSSGGSSG
-313 GSSSSSGGGSSSGGN
+313 GGSSSSGGGSSSGGN
-328 SSTTQGTIVKA
+328 SSTQGTIVKA
-339 DKTKVIATDAG
+339 GKTEVIATDAG
-350 TWLPLVFE
+350 TWLPLVFQD
-358 TGYNKGNTTVTVD
+358 GYTSEGTTVTVD
-371 GKDVTTYVTNVTT
+371 GQDVTQYVTNVTT
-384 EGTIA
+384 EGTVA
-389 KLPLVGQ
+389 KLPLVAQ
-396 PGTVTLTSGG
+396 PGTVTLTSNG

-472 EHPSYSPVTKLNENN
+472 EHPSYSPVAKLDENDA
-487 TSGNVVIMFNYK
+487 GNVIIMFNYE
-499 NSAAKDGDEEW
+499 NSAAKDGDKAW
-510 FDNIADT
+510 FDGIAKE

-539 KDTTDHNGKVGT
+539 KGTTNHGGTVGT

-557 QDNFRNNGR
+557 QDNFRTNGR

-575 ADGKKSY
+575 TDGKKSY

-587 HVVNHDAPEFAVK
+587 HVVNHDAPVFAVK

-616 VYGIVDP
+616 VYGITDP

-657 DTSAENGTNHLD
+657 DTTATNGKNHLD

-676 TIKANGFQDATCKF
+676 TVKATGFQDAVCTF
-690 YVADGKEVETP
+690 NVNDGEEVETP
-701 VTKAMRSYGID
+701 AAKAMRSYGID
-712 VLSGSSTSIGGSD
+712 VISGASTNIGGSD

-760 AASTVLDYWKTSVIA
+760 AASTVLDYWKSHVVSDA
-775 DSVFNT
+775 VFDK
-781 GDTKYYTFS
+781 GDTHYYPIGA
-790 NYISAVNTAQAE
+790 YISAVNTAQTK

-809 TSYHTDAQATAS
+809 ASYRTDAQATAS

-831 DGLLGDLQDSSS
+831 DGLLGDLQDSST

-854 SSNQENSDVM
+854 SGNQENSDVM

-891 RELDANYYTIKN
+891 RELDANYYTIEN

-924 AGYKVQD
+924 AGYQVQNVTFD
-931 VEVNYAKVNETDLS
+931 YEKVNENVTG
-945 LTATVD
+945 LTVTQKD
-951 EETAGKVHIVV
+951 GVV
-962 NNSNGDFLKNLK
+962 SIAINGSQGDFLKNLK
-974 SITLTKGDEVDVV
+974 SITLTKDGKDDTVWT
-987 LAKGVEGS
+987 KGVEGS
-995 NAVYYVVAK
+995 DAVYYVVA
-1004 DYKSVDLYNV
+1004 DNYKSVDLYNV
-1014 TTPGQYTVNI
+1014 KPGTYTVSI
-1024 KANYYEEAGLS
+1024 KANYYEDALTTN
-1035 AEFTVAGTVELKP
+1035 FTVASSGDVALKP

-1122 AFKNSGKNTVVISAS
+1122 AFKNGGKNTVVISAS
-1137 GYETLTLIVNGSD
+1137 GYEPLTLIVNGSD

-1272 FTVSKEGKLVT
+1272 FTVSKDGKLVT
-1283 DSNPGENPG
+1283 DGDSSKLSPPAVSSAEKKKESFGDNYTRISFVGDDSTIATYLALIETNHVTVNGEAIEKTSSFWNSTKKFKLSNHPTYG
-1292 GGNTGENP
+1292 GKNIYLDITEDSFS
-1300 GGGEIAAPTVAPTI
+1300 
-1314 EYTQAT
+1314 T
-1320 SGNYNSYYK
+1320 SGNS
-1329 LTFQGDDSAWIN
+1329 TVVI
-1341 TITAVSVDGTSYT
+1341 SVDGYN
-1354 KKDSAG
+1354 D
-1360 ELSFSQNY
+1360 LSFTI
-1368 YLDAENS
+1368 DAQGN
-1375 IVGITLS
+1375 L
-1382 SGTREVVFSV
+1382 
-1392 NEKTSLTL
+1392 
-1400 EISAPFL
+1400 
-1407 GTPSVTIKSTETPGS
+1407 VTE
-1422 GENGGSTGGNETPN
+1422 
-1436 PGAGENA
+1436 
-1443 VPTEVSIE
+1443 
-1451 KLTDTKSY
+1451 
-1459 RDYYALT
+1459 
-1466 FGSAYKEWVSSITA
+1466 
-1480 IKVGETAYTKVDS
+1480 
-1493 TDELNVQTYY
+1493 
-1503 LGDDGTMGIYLTG
+1503 
-1516 GFSDTT
+1516 
-1522 YQLTCITEENT
+1522 
-1533 TITIVVVIP
+1533 
-1542 SLFSDTTLSAT
+1542 
-1553 IQ
+1553 

>member
-86 TSFTDMVPGAWHYNE
+86 TSFTDMVPGVWHYDE

-106 QMGVFQGADGKLSPD
+106 QMGVFQGADGKLSPN

-134 RAFGLADGRAAALNK
+134 RAFGLADGKASSLDK

-154 QISSWAKG
+154 QVSSWAKG
-162 AVAALVEQGYVT
+162 AVAVLVEQGYVS

-183 SNITRAEFAQVM
+183 SYITRAEFAQVM
-195 DALVAAYGDQGL
+195 DALVAAYADQDL
-207 KDQTVDGN
+207 KDQTVEGN
-215 LILRANGTLENVTVK
+215 LILRSNNTLENVTVK

-262 KLIKS
+262 SLTKS
-267 TAKGGIRLANPNGTP
+267 TAKGGIQLANPNGTP
-282 KVTVDGKAYIPTGLP
+282 KVTVDGKAYDPNGTTNG
-297 GSSNSGGG
+297 GASN
-305 SPSGGSSG
+305 
-313 GSSSSSGGGSSSGGN
+313 SGGGSSSGGSSGGGSSSSSGSSSSGGN
-328 SSTTQGTIVKA
+328 SSTQGTIVKA
-339 DKTKVIATDAG
+339 NKTKVITTDAG

-358 TGYNKGNTTVTVD
+358 TGYTKDNTTVTVD
-371 GKDVTTYVTNVTT
+371 GQNVTAYVTNVTT

-389 KLPLVGQ
+389 KLPLVAQ
-396 PGTVTLTSGG
+396 PGTVTLTSNG

-472 EHPSYSPVTKLNENN
+472 EHPSYSPVAELDEDGN
-487 TSGNVVIMFNYK
+487 GNVVIMFNYK
-499 NSAAKDGDEEW
+499 NSAAKDGDEAW
-510 FDNIADT
+510 FDSIASQ

-539 KDTTDHNGKVGT
+539 KGTTDHNGMVGT

-557 QDNFRNNGR
+557 QSNFTNNGR

-575 ADGKKSY
+575 TDGKKSY

-587 HVVNHDAPEFAVK
+587 HVVNYDAPEFAVK

-616 VYGIVDP
+616 VYGITDP

-628 LTKPDKTTV
+628 LTKPDKKTV

-657 DTSAENGTNHLD
+657 DTTAENGTNHLD

-712 VLSGSSTSIGGSD
+712 VISGASTNIGGSD

-831 DGLLGDLQDSSS
+831 DGLLGDLQDSST
-843 SGKLDYVKATV
+843 SGKLDFVGAVV
-854 SSNQENSDVM
+854 SNNQQGKDVV
-864 LTFTGE
+864 LTFSGDDATAYLT
-870 KAEDYLNKITS
+870 KIKED
-881 QGLIYLNGDW
+881 GLVYLNGDW
-891 RELDANYYTIKN
+891 RELGTDKYNVNLTDK
-903 NTITFQARCFKV
+903 TITFDANCFTMGK
-915 GSNTIQLKA
+915 NTIRLKA

-931 VEVNYAKVNETDLS
+931 VTFEYSKVNETVTG
-945 LTATVD
+945 LTVTQKNDV
-951 EETAGKVHIVV
+951 VHISV
-962 NNSNGDFLKNLK
+962 NGSDGDFLKNLK
-974 SITLTKGDEVDVV
+974 SITLTKDGKDDPVW
-987 LAKGVEGS
+987 AKGVEGS
-995 NAVYYVVAK
+995 DAVYYVLAA

-1014 TTPGQYTVNI
+1014 TTPGTYTVKI
-1024 KANYYEEAGLS
+1024 QANYYDEDGLS
-1035 AEFTVAGTVELKP
+1035 AEFTVTGEVELTP
-1048 VPNAKPT
+1048 VPNTNPAT
-1055 GSISDNVYTLDFGN
+1055 SLSNGVYVLDFG
-1069 LGYNSWKSDIS
+1069 SDRATKDWQS
-1080 VEVNGSS
+1080 KVTTVTVNGKEYTKCRTYSDLTS
-1087 YKLNDFVYKLS
+1087 NGYKLGDVTGYSKVELWIEGS
-1098 MINPDEFAWYD
+1098 EFAD
-1109 PSYNSSILNLGKS
+1109 VNQL
-1122 AFKNSGKNTVVISAS
+1122 VIQAD
-1137 GYETLTLIVNGSD
+1137 GYETLTLKLNKNGSLVT
-1150 GSVVVNG
+1150 GSE
-1157 GTTDPVTPPETETK
+1157 VTPP
-1171 DAPTAAGVEKLDT
+1171 A
-1184 DTYRVTFEGMDGTA
+1184 
-1198 LKAYLGNISSVK
+1198 
-1210 VGDNRYSKASFWWNV
+1210 
-1225 NLSYKPDVVDS
+1225 
-1236 SSSISDYD
+1236 
-1244 CLKLTTD
+1244 
-1251 GFSTEGNTVVTI
+1251 TI
-1263 KVDGYADLI
+1263 
-1272 FTVSKEGKLVT
+1272 
-1283 DSNPGENPG
+1283 
-1292 GGNTGENP
+1292 
-1300 GGGEIAAPTVAPTI
+1300 
-1314 EYTQAT
+1314 
-1320 SGNYNSYYK
+1320 
-1329 LTFQGDDSAWIN
+1329 
-1341 TITAVSVDGTSYT
+1341 
-1354 KKDSAG
+1354 
-1360 ELSFSQNY
+1360 
-1368 YLDAENS
+1368 
-1375 IVGITLS
+1375 
-1382 SGTREVVFSV
+1382 
-1392 NEKTSLTL
+1392 
-1400 EISAPFL
+1400 
-1407 GTPSVTIKSTETPGS
+1407 
-1422 GENGGSTGGNETPN
+1422 
-1436 PGAGENA
+1436 A
-1443 VPTEVSIE
+1443 VPTEAPTITNE
-1451 KLTDTKSY
+1451 KSSSGNSY
-1459 RDYYALT
+1459 YVLT
-1466 FGSAYKEWVSSITA
+1466 FGSDYTEWASRITGITLGTTSYTSVESVDNIGYDSKYCVDQENANIAFYISSFTNYPCEMVISADGVESLTLVLNRDGYSAPITVSIKQAAQPENPGSGDADGEEAVKPVDYSASFLGNTLYFDRTGSNEVAAKKYMAAITDV
-1480 IKVGETAYTKVDS
+1480 IIGTTELSESDLYYVTSGEFYRSYNGTEK
-1493 TDELNVQTYY
+1493 Y
-1503 LGDDGTMGIYLTG
+1503 LS
-1516 GFSDTT
+1516 FSSSDFSK
-1522 YQLTCITEENT
+1522 IGNT
-1533 TITIVVVIP
+1533 VITIK
-1542 SLFSDTTLSAT
+1542 AT
-1553 IQ
+1553 GYKNQTVTINAQGNLVTE

>member
-26 VPSDFSDFPTDW
+26 VQSDFSDFPTDW

-86 TSFTDMVPGAWHYNE
+86 TSFTDMLPGVWHYDE
-101 MAKAV
+101 MAKSV
-106 QMGVFQGADGKLSPD
+106 RMGVFQGADGKLNPN

-134 RAFGLADGRAAALNK
+134 RAFGLADGKASSLDK

-154 QISSWAKG
+154 QVSSWAKG
-162 AVAALVEQGYVT
+162 AVAALVEQGYVS

-183 SNITRAEFAQVM
+183 SYITRAEFAQVM
-195 DALVAAYGDQGL
+195 DALVAAYADQDL
-207 KDQTVDGN
+207 KDQTVEGN
-215 LILRANGTLENVTVK
+215 LILRTNSTLENVIVK

-262 KLIKS
+262 KLTKS

-282 KVTVDGKAYIPTGLP
+282 KVTVDGKAYNPNGTTNG
-297 GSSNSGGG
+297 GASNSGGG
-305 SPSGGSSG
+305 SSSGGSSG
-313 GSSSSSGGGSSSGGN
+313 GGSSSGGSSSSGGN

-339 DKTKVIATDAG
+339 DKTKVITTDAG

-358 TGYNKGNTTVTVD
+358 TGYTKDNTIVTVD
-371 GKDVTTYVTNVTT
+371 GQNVTAYVTNVTT

-396 PGTVTLTSGG
+396 PGTVTLTSNG
-406 KTQTI
+406 KTQMI

-418 SGSAVYTGAD
+418 SGSAVYTEKTG

-472 EHPSYSPVTKLNENN
+472 EHPSYSPVAVLDEGN
-487 TSGNVVIMFNYK
+487 TSGNVVIMFNYE
-499 NSAAKDGDEEW
+499 NSAAKDGDKAW
-510 FDNIADT
+510 FDNIASE

-539 KDTTDHNGKVGT
+539 KGTTNHGGTVGT

-575 ADGKKSY
+575 TDGKKSY

-587 HVVNHDAPEFAVK
+587 HVVNHDAPVFAVK

-616 VYGIVDP
+616 VYGITDP

-657 DTSAENGTNHLD
+657 DTTNHLD

-676 TIKANGFQDATCKF
+676 TVKANGFQDATCKF

-712 VLSGSSTSIGGSD
+712 VLSGSSTSIGGGD

-775 DSVFNT
+775 DSAFNT
-781 GDTKYYTFS
+781 GDTKYYAFS

-809 TSYHTDAQATAS
+809 TSYRADAQATAS

-831 DGLLGDLQDSSS
+831 DGLLGDLQDSST
-843 SGKLDYVKATV
+843 SGKLDFVKAVV
-854 SSNQENSDVM
+854 SNNQQGKNVV
-864 LTFTGE
+864 LTFSGNDATAYLT
-870 KAEDYLNKITS
+870 KIKED
-881 QGLIYLNGDW
+881 GLVYLNGDW
-891 RELDANYYTIKN
+891 RELGTDKYNVDLTDK
-903 NTITFQARCFKV
+903 TITFDANCFTMGK
-915 GSNTIQLKA
+915 NTIRLKS

-931 VEVNYAKVNETDLS
+931 VTFEYSKVNETVTG
-945 LTATVD
+945 LTVTQKNDV
-951 EETAGKVHIVV
+951 VHISV
-962 NNSNGDFLKNLK
+962 NGSDGDFLKNLK
-974 SITLTKGDEVDVV
+974 SITLTKDGKDDPVW
-987 LAKGVEGS
+987 AKGVEGS
-995 NAVYYVVAK
+995 DAVYYVLAV

-1014 TTPGQYTVNI
+1014 TTPGDYTVKI
-1024 KANYYEEAGLS
+1024 QANYYGENGLS
-1035 AEFTVAGTVELKP
+1035 AEFTVTGEVELTP
-1048 VPNAKPT
+1048 VPDMTIVTSETGGVYRVEFHEKTNAAT
-1055 GSISDNVYTLDFGN
+1055 ANEIG
-1069 LGYNSWKSDIS
+1069 SWKLAVKKIT
-1080 VEVNGSS
+1080 VNGVEYSECG
-1087 YKLNDFVYKLS
+1087 F
-1098 MINPDEFAWYD
+1098 
-1109 PSYNSSILNLGKS
+1109 PSAPKASTAEYSWTYSQGSEKVLLLGGS
-1122 AFKNSGKNTVVISAS
+1122 AFK
-1137 GYETLTLIVNGSD
+1137 D
-1150 GSVVVNG
+1150 
-1157 GTTDPVTPPETETK
+1157 
-1171 DAPTAAGVEKLDT
+1171 
-1184 DTYRVTFEGMDGTA
+1184 
-1198 LKAYLGNISSVK
+1198 
-1210 VGDNRYSKASFWWNV
+1210 GDNKIIIQATGYQD
-1225 NLSYKPDVVDS
+1225 LQYTIGDS
-1236 SSSISDYD
+1236 S
-1244 CLKLTTD
+1244 
-1251 GFSTEGNTVVTI
+1251 
-1263 KVDGYADLI
+1263 
-1272 FTVSKEGKLVT
+1272 
-1283 DSNPGENPG
+1283 ENPG
-1292 GGNTGENP
+1292 DEDSTKLNP
-1300 GGGEIAAPTVAPTI
+1300 PTVA
-1314 EYTQAT
+1314 
-1320 SGNYNSYYK
+1320 
-1329 LTFQGDDSAWIN
+1329 
-1341 TITAVSVDGTSYT
+1341 
-1354 KKDSAG
+1354 
-1360 ELSFSQNY
+1360 
-1368 YLDAENS
+1368 
-1375 IVGITLS
+1375 GITFEKAQWAFDDDVYVMSFTNTGSVKIGDYLGEVGKKTGKITINGTECS
-1382 SGTREVVFSV
+1382 FYSG
-1392 NEKTSLTL
+1392 
-1400 EISAPFL
+1400 
-1407 GTPSVTIKSTETPGS
+1407 
-1422 GENGGSTGGNETPN
+1422 
-1436 PGAGENA
+1436 
-1443 VPTEVSIE
+1443 
-1451 KLTDTKSY
+1451 Y
-1459 RDYYALT
+1459 T
-1466 FGSAYKEWVSSITA
+1466 FGSDDGGASGNSTIKFKSGQFSSDG
-1480 IKVGETAYTKVDS
+1480 KYTIVIS
-1493 TDELNVQTYY
+1493 TDGYKDLRVVAMKNSNTFVIN
-1503 LGDDGTMGIYLTG
+1503 D
-1516 GFSDTT
+1516 S
-1522 YQLTCITEENT
+1522 EE
-1533 TITIVVVIP
+1533 
-1542 SLFSDTTLSAT
+1542 
-1553 IQ
+1553 

>member
-6 SPMIMGLIGAMLLS
+6 NPMIMGLIGAMLLS

-86 TSFTDMVPGAWHYNE
+86 TSFTDMVPGVWHYDE
-101 MAKAV
+101 MAKSV
-106 QMGVFQGADGKLSPD
+106 QMGVFQGADGKLSPN

-134 RAFGLADGRAAALNK
+134 RAFGLADGKASSLDK

-154 QISSWAKG
+154 QVSSWARG

-183 SNITRAEFAQVM
+183 SYITRAEFAQVM
-195 DALVAAYGDQGL
+195 DALVAAYGDQDL
-207 KDQTVDGN
+207 KDQTVEGN
-215 LILRANGTLENVTVK
+215 LILRTNSTLENVTVK

-262 KLIKS
+262 KLTKS
-267 TAKGGIRLANPNGTP
+267 TAKGGIQLANPNGTP
-282 KVTVDGKAYIPTGLP
+282 KVTVDGKAYNPNSTTNG
-297 GSSNSGGG
+297 GASNSGGG
-305 SPSGGSSG
+305 SSSGGSSG
-313 GSSSSSGGGSSSGGN
+313 GGSSSSGGGSSSGGN
-328 SSTTQGTIVKA
+328 SSTQGTIVKA
-339 DKTKVIATDAG
+339 GKTEVIATDAG

-358 TGYNKGNTTVTVD
+358 TGYTKDNTTVTVD
-371 GKDVTTYVTNVTT
+371 GQNVTAYVTNVTT

-389 KLPLVGQ
+389 KLPLVAQ
-396 PGTVTLTSGG
+396 PGTVTLTSNG

-418 SGSAVYTGAD
+418 SGNAVYTGAD

-472 EHPSYSPVTKLNENN
+472 EHPSYSPVTVLDEDN
-487 TSGNVVIMFNYK
+487 TSGNVVIMFNYE
-499 NSAAKDGDEEW
+499 NSAAKDGDKAW
-510 FDNIADT
+510 FDNIANK
-517 GALELVQYDQYKTV
+517 GALEQVQYDQYKTI
-531 LNNHLTYT
+531 LNDHLTYT
-539 KDTTDHNGKVGT
+539 KGTTDHNGTVGT

-575 ADGKKSY
+575 TDGKKSY

-616 VYGIVDP
+616 VYGITDP

-657 DTSAENGTNHLD
+657 DTTAENGTNHLD

-712 VLSGSSTSIGGSD
+712 VLSGSSTSIGGGD
-725 SSSSGGG
+725 SSSSGSG

-747 NALVLEKVGAETS
+747 NALVLEKVGEETS

-831 DGLLGDLQDSSS
+831 DGLLGDLQDSST
-843 SGKLDYVKATV
+843 SGKLDFVEAVV
-854 SSNQENSDVM
+854 SNNQQGKNVV
-864 LTFTGE
+864 LTFSGDDATAYLT
-870 KAEDYLNKITS
+870 KIKED
-881 QGLIYLNGDW
+881 GLVYLNGDW
-891 RELDANYYTIKN
+891 RELGTDKYNVNLTGK
-903 NTITFQARCFKV
+903 TITFDANCFTMGK
-915 GSNTIQLKA
+915 NTIRLKA

-931 VEVNYAKVNETDLS
+931 VEVNYIKVNETGLS
-945 LTATVD
+945 LDATVD
-951 EETAGKVHIVV
+951 TETAGKVHIVI
-962 NNSNGDFLKNLK
+962 NGSNGDFLKNLK

-987 LAKGVEGS
+987 WAKDVEGS
-995 NAVYYVVAK
+995 NAVYYVVAA
-1004 DYKSVDLYNV
+1004 DNKSVDLYNV
-1014 TTPGQYTVNI
+1014 TEPGEYTVKI
-1024 KANYYEEAGLS
+1024 EANYYTAPLT
-1035 AEFTVAGTVELKP
+1035 ATFTVEGEVTTLN
-1048 VPNAKPT
+1048 VPNMIVKQSET
-1055 GSISDNVYTLDFGN
+1055 NGVYRVEFHDNTNEGN
-1069 LGYNSWKSDIS
+1069 PATVIDINNWKSA
-1080 VEVNGSS
+1080 VTKVTVNNQEYTKDDG
-1087 YKLNDFVYKLS
+1087 Y
-1098 MINPDEFAWYD
+1098 
-1109 PSYNSSILNLGKS
+1109 SSIKAASTDYQWTYGAGSEKVLLLGGN
-1122 AFKNSGKNTVVISAS
+1122 AFVTGENKIVISAK
-1137 GYETLTLIVNGSD
+1137 GYNDFTYIITTKATEPEQGNVKVPETAPTYDYSTMNRRLTFASTDKVWLAKVN
-1150 GSVVVNG
+1150 SVVVNEEVYTPTTDTYFYG
-1157 GTTDPVTPPETETK
+1157 QTYKIDTSAGTISFGQLKGFADNVIKLGTTDAGTLMLKVNTSSPGSVEIITGESGDQDSTKKTPPAANEVTK
-1171 DAPTAAGVEKLDT
+1171 KSSLILGDS
-1184 DTYRVTFEGMDGTA
+1184 
-1198 LKAYLGNISSVK
+1198 YLL
-1210 VGDNRYSKASFWWNV
+1210 SF
-1225 NLSYKPDVVDS
+1225 D
-1236 SSSISDYD
+1236 
-1244 CLKLTTD
+1244 
-1251 GFSTEGNTVVTI
+1251 
-1263 KVDGYADLI
+1263 
-1272 FTVSKEGKLVT
+1272 
-1283 DSNPGENPG
+1283 
-1292 GGNTGENP
+1292 
-1300 GGGEIAAPTVAPTI
+1300 
-1314 EYTQAT
+1314 Q
-1320 SGNYNSYYK
+1320 
-1329 LTFQGDDSAWIN
+1329 
-1341 TITAVSVDGTSYT
+1341 SVDGNDRSAYVNAIKTISVNNTPVQFTLDSSEGGGMYGETQVKFATSVF
-1354 KKDSAG
+1354 A
-1360 ELSFSQNY
+1360 N
-1368 YLDAENS
+1368 DATYS
-1375 IVGITLS
+1375 IVIAADGY
-1382 SGTREVVFSV
+1382 
-1392 NEKTSLTL
+1392 KDLTV
-1400 EISAPFL
+1400 
-1407 GTPSVTIKSTETPGS
+1407 SVTKSGDTFTI
-1422 GENGGSTGGNETPN
+1422 N
-1436 PGAGENA
+1436 NA
-1443 VPTEVSIE
+1443 E
-1451 KLTDTKSY
+1451 
-1459 RDYYALT
+1459 
-1466 FGSAYKEWVSSITA
+1466 
-1480 IKVGETAYTKVDS
+1480 
-1493 TDELNVQTYY
+1493 
-1503 LGDDGTMGIYLTG
+1503 
-1516 GFSDTT
+1516 
-1522 YQLTCITEENT
+1522 
-1533 TITIVVVIP
+1533 
-1542 SLFSDTTLSAT
+1542 
-1553 IQ
+1553 

>member
-1 MRGKK
+1 
-6 SPMIMGLIGAMLLS
+6 
-20 TNAFAA
+20 
-26 VPSDFSDFPTDW
+26 
-38 SAPAMTHAVQNGLL
+38 MTHAVQNGLL

-86 TSFTDMVPGAWHYNE
+86 TSFTDMVPGVWHYDE
-101 MAKAV
+101 MAKSV

-134 RAFGLADGRAAALNK
+134 RAFGLADGSAAALNK
-149 FSDGA
+149 FSDGT
-154 QISSWAKG
+154 QVSSWAKG
-162 AVAALVEQGYVT
+162 AVAALVEQGYVS

-183 SNITRAEFAQVM
+183 SYITRAEFAQVM
-195 DALVAAYGDQGL
+195 DALVAAYSDQDL
-207 KDQTVDGN
+207 KDQTVQGN
-215 LILRANGTLENVTVK
+215 LILRSNSTLENVTVQ

-262 KLIKS
+262 KLTKS

-297 GSSNSGGG
+297 GSGSN
-305 SPSGGSSG
+305 SG
-313 GSSSSSGGGSSSGGN
+313 GSSSGGSSGGGSSSSGGSGSSGGN
-328 SSTTQGTIVKA
+328 SSVTQGTIVKA
-339 DKTKVIATDAG
+339 DKAKTFTSDAG

-358 TGYNKGNTTVTVD
+358 TGYTKDNTTVTVD
-371 GKDVTTYVTNVTT
+371 GKNVTAYVTNVTT

-389 KLPLVGQ
+389 KLPLVAQ

-441 LWDYYLTNYDDE
+441 LWDYYLTNYDNE

-465 STTPAKN
+465 STTSAKN
-472 EHPSYSPVTKLNENN
+472 QHPSYSPVTVLDEAGN
-487 TSGNVVIMFNYK
+487 GNVVIMFNYE
-499 NSAAKDGDEEW
+499 NSAAKDGDKAW
-510 FDNIADT
+510 FDGIAAE
-517 GALELVQYDQYKTV
+517 GALQLVQYDQYKKV
-531 LNNHLTYT
+531 LNAHLTYN
-539 KDTTDHNGKVGT
+539 KGTTDHNGMVGT

-557 QDNFRNNGR
+557 QGNFRTNGR

-575 ADGKKSY
+575 TDGKKSY

-587 HVVNHDAPEFAVK
+587 HVVNHDAPTFAVQ
-600 ETPESGRN
+600 ETPASGRN

-616 VYGIVDP
+616 VYGITDP

-628 LTKPDKTTV
+628 LTKPDKTKV

-645 FLFSQDLFVLYN
+645 YLISQNLFVLYN
-657 DTSAENGTNHLD
+657 DTTATNGKNHLD
-669 QKGTYVL
+669 QKGVYVL
-676 TIKANGFQDATCKF
+676 TVKANGFQDAVCTF
-690 YVADGKEVETP
+690 NVNDGKEVETP
-701 VTKAMRSYGID
+701 AAKAMRSYGID
-712 VLSGSSTSIGGSD
+712 VISGASTNIGGSD

-732 YAVSADLLFDSDLLA
+732 YAISADLLFDSDLLA
-747 NALVLEKVGAETS
+747 NALVLEKVGEETS
-760 AASTVLDYWKTSVIA
+760 AASTVLNYWKSNSVHDA
-775 DSVFNT
+775 VFNT
-781 GDTKYYTFS
+781 GDTKYYPIGA
-790 NYISAVNTAQAE
+790 YISEVNGAQTE
-802 GTMWIPF
+802 GTMMWIPF
-809 TSYHTDAQATAS
+809 TDYRTPDKATAN
-821 QPRATKAVLE
+821 QPHATKAVLE
-831 DGLLGDLQDSSS
+831 DGLLGDIQDSST
-843 SGKLDYVKATV
+843 SGKFNVPDYTI
-854 SSNQENSDVM
+854 SGQQGENAV
-864 LTFTGE
+864 LTFTGNTA
-870 KAEDYLNKITS
+870 KDYLSKVS
-881 QGLIYLNGDW
+881 ALYLNGDW
-891 RELDANYYTIKN
+891 RELSKSAYEINVEAG
-903 NTITFQARCFKV
+903 TIT
-915 GSNTIQLKA
+915 LKA
-924 AGYKVQD
+924 EYLLEGKENSISIRSAGYKSLKVAF
-931 VEVNYAKVNETDLS
+931 NYTKVNEENLS
-945 LTATVD
+945 LKVTQP
-951 EETAGKVHIVV
+951 EGKVTVAI
-962 NNSNGDFLKNLK
+962 NNSKGDFLKNLK
-974 SITLTKGDEVDVV
+974 SITLAKDGKTDTV
-987 LAKGVEGS
+987 LAEGVEGS
-995 NAVYYVVAK
+995 DAVYYVV
-1004 DYKSVDLYNV
+1004 DDNYKSVDLYNV
-1014 TTPGQYTVNI
+1014 KPGTYTVSI
-1024 KANYYEEAGLS
+1024 EANYYES
-1035 AEFTVAGTVELKP
+1035 ALTANFTVASSGDVELKP
-1048 VPNAKPT
+1048 VPDSEPDVSKATNKNYQLTFSTDDSSWRDSTTITVNDVSYSKASGTVSENQFKWVM
-1055 GSISDNVYTLDFGN
+1055 G
-1069 LGYNSWKSDIS
+1069 GYGYYLEIDKT
-1080 VEVNGSS
+1080 
-1087 YKLNDFVYKLS
+1087 
-1098 MINPDEFAWYD
+1098 
-1109 PSYNSSILNLGKS
+1109 
-1122 AFKNSGKNTVVISAS
+1122 AFTKDVNTVVITAEGYVPLTLNIKSDGTLDYGENKPAPTVSGITSAKKES
-1137 GYETLTLIVNGSD
+1137 YYSGDITYYKVSLTPTGESYTVQDYLNRASKFTVTVGSKTYQKKMSLSSSWDNDGFAVIDNTLALAKDTGFSTTGNTTVTVAVPGYETLT
-1150 GSVVVNG
+1150 
-1157 GTTDPVTPPETETK
+1157 
-1171 DAPTAAGVEKLDT
+1171 
-1184 DTYRVTFEGMDGTA
+1184 F
-1198 LKAYLGNISSVK
+1198 
-1210 VGDNRYSKASFWWNV
+1210 
-1225 NLSYKPDVVDS
+1225 VVD
-1236 SSSISDYD
+1236 
-1244 CLKLTTD
+1244 KH
-1251 GFSTEGNTVVTI
+1251 GN
-1263 KVDGYADLI
+1263 
-1272 FTVSKEGKLVT
+1272 LVT
-1283 DSNPGENPG
+1283 GGNPGENPG

-1300 GGGEIAAPTVAPTI
+1300 GEGEIVAPTVAPTI

-1354 KKDSAG
+1354 KKDSSG

-1382 SGTREVVFSV
+1382 SGTHEVVFSV

-1407 GTPSVTIKSTETPGS
+1407 STPSVTIKSTEAPGS

-1493 TDELNVQTYY
+1493 TDELYVQTYY

>member
-6 SPMIMGLIGAMLLS
+6 NPMIMGLIGAMLLS

-86 TSFTDMVPGAWHYNE
+86 TSFTDMVPGVWHYDE

-106 QMGVFQGADGKLSPD
+106 QMGVFQGADGKLSPN

-134 RAFGLADGRAAALNK
+134 RAFGLADGSAAALNK

-154 QISSWAKG
+154 QVSSWAKG

-183 SNITRAEFAQVM
+183 SYITRAEFAQVM
-195 DALVAAYGDQGL
+195 DALVAAYGDQDL
-207 KDQTVDGN
+207 KDQTVQGN
-215 LILRANGTLENVTVK
+215 LILRTNGTLENITVK

-235 ADGVSAASLKNV
+235 ADGVSAATLKNV

-262 KLIKS
+262 SLTKS
-267 TAKGGIRLANPNGTP
+267 TPKKGIQLANPNGTP
-282 KVTVDGKAYIPTGLP
+282 KVTVDGKAYVPTGLP
-297 GSSNSGGG
+297 GGGSNGGGG
-305 SPSGGSSG
+305 SSSGGSSG
-313 GSSSSSGGGSSSGGN
+313 GGSNSSGGSSSSGGN
-328 SSTTQGTIVKA
+328 SSTQGTIVKA
-339 DKTKVIATDAG
+339 NKTKVITTDAG
-350 TWLPLVFE
+350 SWLPLVFE
-358 TGYNKGNTTVTVD
+358 TGYTKDNTTVTVD

-389 KLPLVGQ
+389 KLPLVAK
-396 PGTVTLTSGG
+396 PGTVTLTSNG

-472 EHPSYSPVTKLNENN
+472 EHPSYSPVTVLDKTGN
-487 TSGNVVIMFNYK
+487 GNVVIMFNYK
-499 NSAAKDGDEEW
+499 NSAAQTGDEAW
-510 FDNIADT
+510 FDGIAEE
-517 GALELVQYDQYKTV
+517 GALQLVQYDQYKTV
-531 LNNHLTYT
+531 RNDRLTYN
-539 KDTTDHNGKVGT
+539 KGTTDHNGTVGT

-557 QDNFRNNGR
+557 QDNFRTNGR
-566 YYVRVASTT
+566 YYVRVASTV
-575 ADGKKSY
+575 DGKTSY

-616 VYGIVDP
+616 VYGITDP

-628 LTKPDKTTV
+628 LTKPDKTKV

-645 FLFSQDLFVLYN
+645 YLISQNLFVLYN
-657 DTSAENGTNHLD
+657 DTTATNGKNHLD

-676 TIKANGFQDATCKF
+676 TVKATGFQNAVCTF
-690 YVADGKEVETP
+690 YVNDGKEVETP
-701 VTKAMRSYGID
+701 AAKAMRSYGID
-712 VLSGSSTSIGGSD
+712 VISGASTNIGGSD

-760 AASTVLDYWKTSVIA
+760 AASTVLNYWKSHVVSDA
-775 DSVFNT
+775 VFDK
-781 GDTKYYTFS
+781 GDTNYYPIGA
-790 NYISAVNTAQAE
+790 YISAVNTAQIK

-809 TSYHTDAQATAS
+809 ASHRTTAEATAN
-821 QPRATKAVLE
+821 QPHATKAVLE
-831 DGLLGDLQDSSS
+831 DGLLGDIQDSST
-843 SGKLDYVKATV
+843 SGKLDFVEAVV
-854 SSNQENSDVM
+854 SNNQQGKNVV

-870 KAEDYLNKITS
+870 KAEDYLNKIAS

-995 NAVYYVVAK
+995 NAVYYVVAA
-1004 DYKSVDLYNV
+1004 DNKSVDLYNV
-1014 TTPGQYTVNI
+1014 TEPGEYTVKI
-1024 KANYYEEAGLS
+1024 EANYYTAPLT
-1035 AEFTVAGTVELKP
+1035 ATFTVEGEVTTLN
-1048 VPNAKPT
+1048 VPNMIVKQSET
-1055 GSISDNVYTLDFGN
+1055 NGVYRVEFHDNTNEGN
-1069 LGYNSWKSDIS
+1069 PATVIDINNWKSA
-1080 VEVNGSS
+1080 VTKVTVNNQEYTKDDG
-1087 YKLNDFVYKLS
+1087 Y
-1098 MINPDEFAWYD
+1098 
-1109 PSYNSSILNLGKS
+1109 SSIKAASTDYQWTYGAGSEQVLLLGGN
-1122 AFKNSGKNTVVISAS
+1122 AFVTGENKIVISAK
-1137 GYETLTLIVNGSD
+1137 GYNDFTYIITTKATEPEQGNVKVPETAPTYDYSTMNRRLTFASTDKVWLAKVN
-1150 GSVVVNG
+1150 SVVVNEEVYTPTTDTYFYG
-1157 GTTDPVTPPETETK
+1157 QTYKIDTSAGTISFGQLKAFADNVIKLGTTDAGTLMLKVNTSSPGSVEIITGESGDQDSTKKTPPAANEVTK
-1171 DAPTAAGVEKLDT
+1171 KSSLILGDS
-1184 DTYRVTFEGMDGTA
+1184 
-1198 LKAYLGNISSVK
+1198 YLL
-1210 VGDNRYSKASFWWNV
+1210 SF
-1225 NLSYKPDVVDS
+1225 D
-1236 SSSISDYD
+1236 
-1244 CLKLTTD
+1244 
-1251 GFSTEGNTVVTI
+1251 
-1263 KVDGYADLI
+1263 
-1272 FTVSKEGKLVT
+1272 
-1283 DSNPGENPG
+1283 
-1292 GGNTGENP
+1292 
-1300 GGGEIAAPTVAPTI
+1300 
-1314 EYTQAT
+1314 Q
-1320 SGNYNSYYK
+1320 
-1329 LTFQGDDSAWIN
+1329 
-1341 TITAVSVDGTSYT
+1341 SVDGN
-1354 KKDSAG
+1354 DRSA
-1360 ELSFSQNY
+1360 Y
-1368 YLDAENS
+1368 VDA
-1375 IVGITLS
+1375 IKTV
-1382 SGTREVVFSV
+1382 SV
-1392 NEKTSLTL
+1392 NNTPVQFTLDSSEGDGMYGETQVKFATSVFANDATYAIVIAADGYKDLTV
-1400 EISAPFL
+1400 
-1407 GTPSVTIKSTETPGS
+1407 SVTKSGDTFTI
-1422 GENGGSTGGNETPN
+1422 N
-1436 PGAGENA
+1436 NA
-1443 VPTEVSIE
+1443 E
-1451 KLTDTKSY
+1451 
-1459 RDYYALT
+1459 
-1466 FGSAYKEWVSSITA
+1466 
-1480 IKVGETAYTKVDS
+1480 
-1493 TDELNVQTYY
+1493 
-1503 LGDDGTMGIYLTG
+1503 
-1516 GFSDTT
+1516 
-1522 YQLTCITEENT
+1522 
-1533 TITIVVVIP
+1533 
-1542 SLFSDTTLSAT
+1542 
-1553 IQ
+1553 

>member
-38 SAPAMTHAVQNGLL
+38 SASAMTHAVQNGLL

-106 QMGVFQGADGKLSPD
+106 QMGVFQGADGKLSPN

-134 RAFGLADGRAAALNK
+134 RAFGLADGSAAALNK

-162 AVAALVEQGYVT
+162 AVAALVEQGYVS

-183 SNITRAEFAQVM
+183 SYITRAEFAQVM
-195 DALVAAYGDQGL
+195 DALVAAYGDQDL
-207 KDQTVDGN
+207 KDQTVEGN
-215 LILRANGTLENVTVK
+215 LILRTNSTLENVTVK

-262 KLIKS
+262 SLTKS
-267 TAKGGIRLANPNGTP
+267 TPKKGIQLANPNGTP

-297 GSSNSGGG
+297 GSGSNSGG
-305 SPSGGSSG
+305 SSSGGSSG
-313 GSSSSSGGGSSSGGN
+313 GGSSSSGGGSSSGGN
-328 SSTTQGTIVKA
+328 SSTTQGTIVKT

-389 KLPLVGQ
+389 KLPLVAQ
-396 PGTVTLTSGG
+396 PGTVTLTSNG

-465 STTPAKN
+465 STTSAKN
-472 EHPSYSPVTKLNENN
+472 QHPSYSPVTVLDEGN
-487 TSGNVVIMFNYK
+487 TSGNVEIMFNYE
-499 NSAAKDGDEEW
+499 NSAAKDGDKAW
-510 FDNIADT
+510 FDGIAT
-517 GALELVQYDQYKTV
+517 EGALQLVQYDQYKSV
-531 LNNHLTYT
+531 RNDHLTYT
-539 KDTTDHNGKVGT
+539 KDTTDHNGSKVGT

-575 ADGKKSY
+575 TDGKKSY

-616 VYGIVDP
+616 VYGITDP

-657 DTSAENGTNHLD
+657 DTTAENGTNHLD

-676 TIKANGFQDATCKF
+676 AIKANGFQDATCKF

-712 VLSGSSTSIGGSD
+712 VISGASTNIGGSD

-760 AASTVLDYWKTSVIA
+760 AASTVLDYWKGHVVSDA
-775 DSVFNT
+775 VFDK
-781 GDTKYYTFS
+781 GDTKYYPIGT
-790 NYISAVNTAQAE
+790 YISAVNTAQTK

-809 TSYHTDAQATAS
+809 TSYRTDAQATAS

-945 LTATVD
+945 LNATVD
-951 EETAGKVHIVV
+951 TETAGKVHIVI
-962 NNSNGDFLKNLK
+962 NGSNGDFLKNLK

-995 NAVYYVVAK
+995 DAVYYVVA
-1004 DYKSVDLYNV
+1004 DNYKSVDLYNV
-1014 TTPGQYTVNI
+1014 KPGTYTVSI
-1024 KANYYEEAGLS
+1024 EANYYES
-1035 AEFTVAGTVELKP
+1035 ALTANFTVASSGDVELKP
-1048 VPNAKPT
+1048 VPDSEPDVSKATNKNYQLT
-1055 GSISDNVYTLDFGN
+1055 FSTDDS
-1069 LGYNSWKSDIS
+1069 SWRDSTTIT
-1080 VEVNGSS
+1080 VNGVS
-1087 YKLNDFVYKLS
+1087 Y
-1098 MINPDEFAWYD
+1098 
-1109 PSYNSSILNLGKS
+1109 GKAS
-1122 AFKNSGKNTVVISAS
+1122 GTVSENQFKWVMGGYGYYLEIDKTAFTKDVNTVVITAEGYVPLTLNIKSDGTLDYGENKPAPTVSGITSETKESYYSGDITYYKVSLTPTGESYTVQDYLNRAS
-1137 GYETLTLIVNGSD
+1137 KFTVTVGSKTYQKKMSLSSSWDNDGFAVIDNTLALAKDTGFSTTGNTTVTVAVPGYETLTFVVDKVGNLVTGSG
-1150 GSVVVNG
+1150 GSG
-1157 GTTDPVTPPETETK
+1157 GTTDP
-1171 DAPTAAGVEKLDT
+1171 
-1184 DTYRVTFEGMDGTA
+1184 GMG
-1198 LKAYLGNISSVK
+1198 
-1210 VGDNRYSKASFWWNV
+1210 
-1225 NLSYKPDVVDS
+1225 DVVVPTQVSIAKAKNSSYNDYYKLSFDVGEWLENVIAIDVATDS
-1236 SSSISDYD
+1236 AHTTYGKVDSPDKLNAKTWCKTVEDKSIAIIFPSELWKTTYTITCMTDESNEL
-1244 CLKLTTD
+1244 LKLTVTIP
-1251 GFSTEGNTVVTI
+1251 GFSGNPS
-1263 KVDGYADLI
+1263 A
-1272 FTVSKEGKLVT
+1272 
-1283 DSNPGENPG
+1283 
-1292 GGNTGENP
+1292 
-1300 GGGEIAAPTVAPTI
+1300 EI
-1314 EYTQAT
+1314 
-1320 SGNYNSYYK
+1320 
-1329 LTFQGDDSAWIN
+1329 
-1341 TITAVSVDGTSYT
+1341 T
-1354 KKDSAG
+1354 K
-1360 ELSFSQNY
+1360 
-1368 YLDAENS
+1368 
-1375 IVGITLS
+1375 
-1382 SGTREVVFSV
+1382 
-1392 NEKTSLTL
+1392 
-1400 EISAPFL
+1400 
-1407 GTPSVTIKSTETPGS
+1407 
-1422 GENGGSTGGNETPN
+1422 
-1436 PGAGENA
+1436 
-1443 VPTEVSIE
+1443 
-1451 KLTDTKSY
+1451 
-1459 RDYYALT
+1459 
-1466 FGSAYKEWVSSITA
+1466 
-1480 IKVGETAYTKVDS
+1480 
-1493 TDELNVQTYY
+1493 
-1503 LGDDGTMGIYLTG
+1503 
-1516 GFSDTT
+1516 
-1522 YQLTCITEENT
+1522 
-1533 TITIVVVIP
+1533 
-1542 SLFSDTTLSAT
+1542 
-1553 IQ
+1553 

>member
-86 TSFTDMVPGAWHYNE
+86 TSFTDMVPGVWHYDE
-101 MAKAV
+101 MAKSV
-106 QMGVFQGADGKLSPD
+106 RMGVFQGADGKLSPN

-134 RAFGLADGRAAALNK
+134 RAFGLADGKASSLDK
-149 FSDGA
+149 FSDGT
-154 QISSWAKG
+154 QVSSWARG
-162 AVAALVEQGYVT
+162 AVAALVEQGYVS

-183 SNITRAEFAQVM
+183 SYITRAEFAQVM
-195 DALVAAYGDQGL
+195 DALVAAYAEQDL
-207 KDQTVDGN
+207 KDQTVEGN
-215 LILRANGTLENVTVK
+215 LILRTNSTLENVTVK

-267 TAKGGIRLANPNGTP
+267 TAKGGIQQANPNGTP
-282 KVTVDGKAYIPTGLP
+282 KLTIDGKAYAPNGTTNG
-297 GSSNSGGG
+297 GASNSGGG
-305 SPSGGSSG
+305 SSSGGSSG
-313 GSSSSSGGGSSSGGN
+313 GGSSSSGGGSSSGGN

-339 DKTKVIATDAG
+339 DKTKVITTDAG

-389 KLPLVGQ
+389 KLPLVVQ
-396 PGTVTLTSGG
+396 PGTVTLTSNG

-418 SGSAVYTGAD
+418 SGSAVYTKKTG

-472 EHPSYSPVTKLNENN
+472 EHPSYSPVTKLDENDA
-487 TSGNVVIMFNYK
+487 GNVIIMFNYE
-499 NSAAKDGDEEW
+499 NSAAKDGDKAW
-510 FDNIADT
+510 FDNIANK

-539 KDTTDHNGKVGT
+539 KGTTDHNGTVGT

-557 QDNFRNNGR
+557 QSNFTNNGR

-575 ADGKKSY
+575 TDGKKSY

-587 HVVNHDAPEFAVK
+587 HVVNYDAPEFAVK

-616 VYGIVDP
+616 VYGITDP

-628 LTKPDKTTV
+628 LTKPDKKTV

-657 DTSAENGTNHLD
+657 DTTAENGTNHLD

-712 VLSGSSTSIGGSD
+712 VISGASTNIGGSD

-747 NALVLEKVGAETS
+747 NALVLEKVGEETS
-760 AASTVLDYWKTSVIA
+760 AASTVLDYWKSHVVSDA
-775 DSVFNT
+775 VFDK
-781 GDTKYYTFS
+781 GDAHYYPIGA
-790 NYISAVNTAQAE
+790 YISAVNTAQTK

-809 TSYHTDAQATAS
+809 TSYRTGAQATAS

-831 DGLLGDLQDSSS
+831 DGLLGDLQDSST
-843 SGKLDYVKATV
+843 SGKLDFVEAVV
-854 SSNQENSDVM
+854 SNNQQGKNVV
-864 LTFTGE
+864 LTFSGDDATAYLS
-870 KAEDYLNKITS
+870 KIKED
-881 QGLIYLNGDW
+881 GLVYLNGDW
-891 RELDANYYTIKN
+891 RELGTDKYNVDLTDK
-903 NTITFQARCFKV
+903 TITFNANCFTMGK
-915 GSNTIQLKA
+915 NTIRLKA

-931 VEVNYAKVNETDLS
+931 VEVNYTKVNETDLS
-945 LTATVD
+945 LKATVD
-951 EETAGKVHIVV
+951 TETAGKVHIVI
-962 NNSNGDFLKNLK
+962 NGSKGDFLKNLNA
-974 SITLTKGDEVDVV
+974 ITLGDRNVWP
-987 LAKGVEGS
+987 KGVS
-995 NAVYYVVAK
+995 SADDVYYVVAE

-1014 TTPGQYTVNI
+1014 TTPGQYTVNV

-1035 AEFTVAGTVELKP
+1035 KEFTVAGTVALKP

-1055 GSISDNVYTLDFGN
+1055 VSLSDT
-1069 LGYNSWKSDIS
+1069 I
-1080 VEVNGSS
+1080 
-1087 YKLNDFVYKLS
+1087 YKLNFGSERATKDWQDKVTSVTVNGNEYTKCGTYGPLTSNGYKLGDITGYS
-1098 MINPDEFAWYD
+1098 SVELWIEGSAFTDVNELIIQADGYEVLTLKINKDGSLVTDGEVTPPATVTVPTEAPSITKEGSFFSYYKLQFSDAAKAWLEKVNGITVNTKQYTKTTG
-1109 PSYNSSILNLGKS
+1109 SASSLYYSIDVNNAVINLGDT
-1122 AFKNSGKNTVVISAS
+1122 FRDGLKNTVVISADGCVDLKLKIES
-1137 GYETLTLIVNGSD
+1137 TDAGLTATIVNDNGS
-1150 GSVVVNG
+1150 
-1157 GTTDPVTPPETETK
+1157 TETK
-1171 DAPTAAGVEKLDT
+1171 NVPQYTWSSYSLKFEPSDDVADYLDAVTEVKIGSKELRATTGDWAFSGYYAVNVKSNDCTIYFSSSDFSSEEAVVSIKAEGYADLTFKVKDGQLVTDNNSGEDSGTSGVTVPSTAPTISSDVYIRTL
-1184 DTYRVTFEGMDGTA
+1184 TFEGYEA
-1198 LKAYLGNISSVK
+1198 WVEQIS
-1210 VGDNRYSKASFWWNV
+1210 A
-1225 NLSYKPDVVDS
+1225 
-1236 SSSISDYD
+1236 
-1244 CLKLTTD
+1244 
-1251 GFSTEGNTVVTI
+1251 I
-1263 KVDGYADLI
+1263 KVDGTSCTKATSANNLNDKNQ
-1272 FTVSKEGKLVT
+1272 FAT
-1283 DSNPGENPG
+1283 DSERG
-1292 GGNTGENP
+1292 
-1300 GGGEIAAPTVAPTI
+1300 IV
-1314 EYTQAT
+1314 YLYLR
-1320 SGNYNSYYK
+1320 SDYNKDVTY
-1329 LTFQGDDSAWIN
+1329 
-1341 TITAVSVDGTSYT
+1341 SVVI
-1354 KKDSAG
+1354 SAG
-1360 ELSFSQNY
+1360 E
-1368 YLDAENS
+1368 
-1375 IVGITLS
+1375 
-1382 SGTREVVFSV
+1382 GT
-1392 NEKTSLTL
+1392 KDLTL
-1400 EISAPFL
+1400 
-1407 GTPSVTIKSTETPGS
+1407 TVTIPSGFFSNSTVE
-1422 GENGGSTGGNETPN
+1422 
-1436 PGAGENA
+1436 
-1443 VPTEVSIE
+1443 
-1451 KLTDTKSY
+1451 
-1459 RDYYALT
+1459 
-1466 FGSAYKEWVSSITA
+1466 
-1480 IKVGETAYTKVDS
+1480 
-1493 TDELNVQTYY
+1493 
-1503 LGDDGTMGIYLTG
+1503 
-1516 GFSDTT
+1516 
-1522 YQLTCITEENT
+1522 
-1533 TITIVVVIP
+1533 IVNN
-1542 SLFSDTTLSAT
+1542 
-1553 IQ
+1553 

>member
-86 TSFTDMVPGAWHYNE
+86 TSFTDMVPGVWHYDE
-101 MAKAV
+101 MAKSV
-106 QMGVFQGADGKLSPD
+106 QMGVFQGADGKLNPN

-134 RAFGLADGRAAALNK
+134 RAFGLADGKASSLDK

-154 QISSWAKG
+154 QVSSWAKG

-174 GADGALNPQ
+174 GANGALNPQ
-183 SNITRAEFAQVM
+183 SYITRAEFAQVM
-195 DALVAAYGDQGL
+195 DALVAAYGDQDL
-207 KDQTVDGN
+207 KDQTVEGN
-215 LILRANGTLENVTVK
+215 LILRTNSTLENVTVK

-262 KLIKS
+262 KLTKS
-267 TAKGGIRLANPNGTP
+267 TAKGGIQLANPNGTP
-282 KVTVDGKAYIPTGLP
+282 KLTIDGKAYAPNGTTNG
-297 GSSNSGGG
+297 GASNSGGG
-305 SPSGGSSG
+305 SSSGGSSG
-313 GSSSSSGGGSSSGGN
+313 GGSSSSSGGSSSGGN

-339 DKTKVIATDAG
+339 GKTEVIATDAG

-371 GKDVTTYVTNVTT
+371 GQNVTAYVTNVTT

-396 PGTVTLTSGG
+396 PGTVTLTSNG

-418 SGSAVYTGAD
+418 SGSAVYTKKTG

-472 EHPSYSPVTKLNENN
+472 EHPSYSRVTVLDEGN
-487 TSGNVVIMFNYK
+487 TSGNVVIMFNYE
-499 NSAAKDGDEEW
+499 NSAAKDGDKAW
-510 FDNIADT
+510 FDNIAKK

-531 LNNHLTYT
+531 LNDHLTYT
-539 KDTTDHNGKVGT
+539 KGTTDHNGTVGT

-575 ADGKKSY
+575 TDGKKSY

-600 ETPESGRN
+600 ETPESGHN

-616 VYGIVDP
+616 VYGITDP

-628 LTKPDKTTV
+628 LTKPDKKTV

-657 DTSAENGTNHLD
+657 DTTAENGTNHLD
-669 QKGTYVL
+669 QKGAYVL
-676 TIKANGFQDATCKF
+676 TIKANGFQDATCNF

-712 VLSGSSTSIGGSD
+712 VISGASTNIGGSD

-732 YAVSADLLFDSDLLA
+732 YAISADLLFDSDLLA

-831 DGLLGDLQDSSS
+831 DGLLGDLQDSST
-843 SGKLDYVKATV
+843 SGKLDFVEAVV
-854 SSNQENSDVM
+854 SNNQQGKDVV
-864 LTFTGE
+864 LTFSGDDATAYLT
-870 KAEDYLNKITS
+870 KIKED
-881 QGLIYLNGDW
+881 GLVYLNGDW
-891 RELDANYYTIKN
+891 RELGTDKYNVDLTDK
-903 NTITFQARCFKV
+903 TITFDANCFTMGK
-915 GSNTIQLKA
+915 NTIRLKA

-931 VEVNYAKVNETDLS
+931 VEVNYTKVNETGLS
-945 LTATVD
+945 LDATVD
-951 EETAGKVHIVV
+951 TETAGKVHIVI
-962 NNSNGDFLKNLK
+962 NGSNGDFLKNLNA
-974 SITLTKGDEVDVV
+974 ITLDDRNVW
-987 LAKGVEGS
+987 LKGVS
-995 NAVYYVVAK
+995 SADDVYYVVAE

-1035 AEFTVAGTVELKP
+1035 KEFTVAGTVALKP

-1055 GSISDNVYTLDFGN
+1055 VSLSDT
-1069 LGYNSWKSDIS
+1069 I
-1080 VEVNGSS
+1080 
-1087 YKLNDFVYKLS
+1087 YKLNFGSERATKDWQDKVTSVTVNGNEYTKCGTYGPLTSNGYKLGDITGYS
-1098 MINPDEFAWYD
+1098 SVELWIEGSAFTAVNKLVIQADGYETLTLKINKNGSLVTDGEVTPPATVTVPTEAPSITKEGSFLSYYKLQFSDTAKAWLEKVNGTTVNTKQYTKTTGSASS
-1109 PSYNSSILNLGKS
+1109 SYYSIDVDNAVINLGDT
-1122 AFKNSGKNTVVISAS
+1122 FRDGLKNTVVISADGCVDLKLKIES
-1137 GYETLTLIVNGSD
+1137 TDAGLTATIVNDNGS
-1150 GSVVVNG
+1150 
-1157 GTTDPVTPPETETK
+1157 TETK
-1171 DAPTAAGVEKLDT
+1171 NVPQYTWSSYSLKFEPSDDVADYLDA
-1184 DTYRVTFEGMDGTA
+1184 VTE
-1198 LKAYLGNISSVK
+1198 VK
-1210 VGDNRYSKASFWWNV
+1210 IGSKELRATTGDWAFSGYYAVNV
-1225 NLSYKPDVVDS
+1225 KSNDCTIYFS
-1236 SSSISDYD
+1236 SSDFSSEEAVVSI
-1244 CLKLTTD
+1244 KA
-1251 GFSTEGNTVVTI
+1251 E
-1263 KVDGYADLI
+1263 GYADLT
-1272 FTVSKEGKLVT
+1272 FKVKDGQLVT
-1283 DSNPGENPG
+1283 DNNSGENPG
-1292 GGNTGENP
+1292 TSGVTV
-1300 GGGEIAAPTVAPTI
+1300 PTEKPTI
-1314 EYTQAT
+1314 EKNS
-1320 SGNYNSYYK
+1320 SGYHI
-1329 LTFQGDDSAWIN
+1329 LTFTGSETW
-1341 TITAVSVDGTSYT
+1341 
-1354 KKDSAG
+1354 
-1360 ELSFSQNY
+1360 
-1368 YLDAENS
+1368 
-1375 IVGITLS
+1375 VGQI
-1382 SGTREVVFSV
+1382 SG
-1392 NEKTSLTL
+1392 
-1400 EISAPFL
+1400 
-1407 GTPSVTIKSTETPGS
+1407 
-1422 GENGGSTGGNETPN
+1422 
-1436 PGAGENA
+1436 
-1443 VPTEVSIE
+1443 
-1451 KLTDTKSY
+1451 
-1459 RDYYALT
+1459 
-1466 FGSAYKEWVSSITA
+1466 
-1480 IKVGETAYTKVDS
+1480 IKVGTTVYGEETSINNLNTEGFFVKDATQGKVYIRFPS
-1493 TDELNVQTYY
+1493 NTFGN
-1503 LGDDGTMGIYLTG
+1503 
-1516 GFSDTT
+1516 SDVD
-1522 YQLTCITEENT
+1522 YN
-1533 TITIVVVIP
+1533 VVIAAGSNVDNLKLKVTIP
-1542 SLFSDTTLSAT
+1542 SGFFETPTVEIVND
-1553 IQ
+1553 

>member
-86 TSFTDMVPGAWHYNE
+86 TSFTDMVPDVWHYDE
-101 MAKAV
+101 MAKSV
-106 QMGVFQGADGKLSPD
+106 RMGVFQGADGKLSPN

-134 RAFGLADGRAAALNK
+134 RAFGLADGSAAALNK

-154 QISSWAKG
+154 QVSSWAKG

-183 SNITRAEFAQVM
+183 SYITRAEFAQVM
-195 DALVAAYGDQGL
+195 DALVAAYGDQDL
-207 KDQTVDGN
+207 KDQTVEGN
-215 LILRANGTLENVTVK
+215 LILRSNNTLENVTVK

-262 KLIKS
+262 SLTKS
-267 TAKGGIRLANPNGTP
+267 TPKKGIQLANPNGTP

-297 GSSNSGGG
+297 GSGSNSGG
-305 SPSGGSSG
+305 SSSGGSSG
-313 GSSSSSGGGSSSGGN
+313 GGSSSSGGGSSSGGN

-339 DKTKVIATDAG
+339 DKTKVITTDAG

-358 TGYNKGNTTVTVD
+358 TGYTKDNTTVTVD
-371 GKDVTTYVTNVTT
+371 GQDVTAYVTNVTT

-389 KLPLVGQ
+389 KLPLVAQ
-396 PGTVTLTSGG
+396 PGTVTLTSNG

-418 SGSAVYTGAD
+418 SGSAVYTKKTG

-472 EHPSYSPVTKLNENN
+472 EHPSYSPVTKLDENDA
-487 TSGNVVIMFNYK
+487 GNVIIMFNYE
-499 NSAAKDGDEEW
+499 NSAAKDGDKAW
-510 FDNIADT
+510 FDNIANK

-539 KDTTDHNGKVGT
+539 KGTTDHNGTVGT

-557 QDNFRNNGR
+557 QSNFTNNGR

-575 ADGKKSY
+575 TDGKKSY

-587 HVVNHDAPEFAVK
+587 HVVNYDAPEFAVK

-616 VYGIVDP
+616 VYGITDP

-628 LTKPDKTTV
+628 LTKPDKKTV

-657 DTSAENGTNHLD
+657 DTTAENGTNHLD

-712 VLSGSSTSIGGSD
+712 VISGASTNIGGSD

-760 AASTVLDYWKTSVIA
+760 AASTVLDYWKINSVHDA
-775 DSVFNT
+775 VFNT
-781 GDTKYYTFS
+781 GDTKYYPIGA
-790 NYISAVNTAQAE
+790 YISAVNTAQTE
-802 GTMWIPF
+802 GTKWLPF
-809 TSYHTDAQATAS
+809 ASYRGTAEATAN
-821 QPRATKAVLE
+821 QPHATKAVLE
-831 DGLLGDLQDSSS
+831 DGLLGDLQDSST
-843 SGKLDYVKATV
+843 SGKLDFVEAVV
-854 SSNQENSDVM
+854 SNNQQGKDVV
-864 LTFTGE
+864 LTFSGDDATAYLS
-870 KAEDYLNKITS
+870 KIKED
-881 QGLIYLNGDW
+881 GLVYLNGDW
-891 RELDANYYTIKN
+891 RELGTDKYNVNLTD
-903 NTITFQARCFKV
+903 NTITFDANCFTMGK
-915 GSNTIQLKA
+915 NTIRLKA

-931 VEVNYAKVNETDLS
+931 VEVNYTKVNETDLS
-945 LTATVD
+945 LKATVD
-951 EETAGKVHIVV
+951 TETAGKVHIVI
-962 NNSNGDFLKNLK
+962 NGSNGDFLKNLNA
-974 SITLTKGDEVDVV
+974 ITLGDRNVWP
-987 LAKGVEGS
+987 KGVS
-995 NAVYYVVAK
+995 SANDVYYVVAE

-1024 KANYYEEAGLS
+1024 KADYYDKAGLS
-1035 AEFTVAGTVELKP
+1035 TEFTVAGEEQKLSVPNTKPTVTIENKNYLLTFGSTRDIKNWNSAVNSVTVNGITYTKFDNYFGNISEGQYKIESDIGGQGVVGILLHKSQFTKDTDNEIVIKATGYEDLTLSVNKDGTVPGDVTVKAAPTVTAIESHDAEFMKVAYYSVILEAAEGTNITDYFNLASQYTVTVNGTKYERAILGIYTQDSQFATNRNVLDLTKDGFNTNGNTTVTVE
-1048 VPNAKPT
+1048 VP
-1055 GSISDNVYTLDFGN
+1055 
-1069 LGYNSWKSDIS
+1069 
-1080 VEVNGSS
+1080 
-1087 YKLNDFVYKLS
+1087 
-1098 MINPDEFAWYD
+1098 
-1109 PSYNSSILNLGKS
+1109 
-1122 AFKNSGKNTVVISAS
+1122 
-1137 GYETLTLIVNGSD
+1137 GYETLT
-1150 GSVVVNG
+1150 
-1157 GTTDPVTPPETETK
+1157 
-1171 DAPTAAGVEKLDT
+1171 
-1184 DTYRVTFEGMDGTA
+1184 F
-1198 LKAYLGNISSVK
+1198 
-1210 VGDNRYSKASFWWNV
+1210 
-1225 NLSYKPDVVDS
+1225 VVDK
-1236 SSSISDYD
+1236 D
-1244 CLKLTTD
+1244 
-1251 GFSTEGNTVVTI
+1251 
-1263 KVDGYADLI
+1263 
-1272 FTVSKEGKLVT
+1272 GKLVT
-1283 DSNPGENPG
+1283 DSGAG
-1292 GGNTGENP
+1292 G
-1300 GGGEIAAPTVAPTI
+1300 
-1314 EYTQAT
+1314 
-1320 SGNYNSYYK
+1320 
-1329 LTFQGDDSAWIN
+1329 
-1341 TITAVSVDGTSYT
+1341 
-1354 KKDSAG
+1354 
-1360 ELSFSQNY
+1360 
-1368 YLDAENS
+1368 
-1375 IVGITLS
+1375 
-1382 SGTREVVFSV
+1382 
-1392 NEKTSLTL
+1392 
-1400 EISAPFL
+1400 
-1407 GTPSVTIKSTETPGS
+1407 TETPDS
-1422 GENGGSTGGNETPN
+1422 GTGGDADKKDAPAYTCEGKAMFYNAIEISFGGDTETQSWL
-1436 PGAGENA
+1436 E
-1443 VPTEVSIE
+1443 
-1451 KLTDTKSY
+1451 
-1459 RDYYALT
+1459 
-1466 FGSAYKEWVSSITA
+1466 
-1480 IKVGETAYTKVDS
+1480 KVGATSVKVNSNSVELASNTFDS
-1493 TDELNVQTYY
+1493 NFASKFYIRKNESPSYVYIGTDLLTQKQNTIEITV
-1503 LGDDGTMGIYLTG
+1503 DGYNTLI
-1516 GFSDTT
+1516 
-1522 YQLTCITEENT
+1522 ITVDKDGKE
-1533 TITIVVVIP
+1533 VK
-1542 SLFSDTTLSAT
+1542 
-1553 IQ
+1553 

>member
-38 SAPAMTHAVQNGLL
+38 SASAMTHAVQNGLL

-106 QMGVFQGADGKLSPD
+106 QMGVFQGADGKLSPN

-134 RAFGLADGRAAALNK
+134 RAFGLADGKASSLDK

-154 QISSWAKG
+154 QVSSWAKG

-183 SNITRAEFAQVM
+183 SYITRAEFAQVM
-195 DALVAAYGDQGL
+195 DALVAAYGDQDL
-207 KDQTVDGN
+207 KDQTVEGN
-215 LILRANGTLENVTVK
+215 LILRTNSTLENVTVK

-252 LVVRGGTDGV
+252 LVIRGGTDGV
-262 KLIKS
+262 SLTKS
-267 TAKGGIRLANPNGTP
+267 TPKKGIQLANPNGTP
-282 KVTVDGKAYIPTGLP
+282 KVTVDGKAYVPTGLP
-297 GSSNSGGG
+297 GGG
-305 SPSGGSSG
+305 SN
-313 GSSSSSGGGSSSGGN
+313 GGGSSSGGSPGGGSSSSGGSGSSGGN
-328 SSTTQGTIVKA
+328 SSVTQGAIVKA
-339 DKTKVIATDAG
+339 DKAKTFTSDAG

-358 TGYNKGNTTVTVD
+358 NGYTKDNTTVTVD
-371 GKDVTTYVTNVTT
+371 GKNVTAYVTNVTT

-389 KLPLVGQ
+389 KLPLVAE

-472 EHPSYSPVTKLNENN
+472 EHPSYSPVTVLDKTGN
-487 TSGNVVIMFNYK
+487 GNVVIMFNYK
-499 NSAAKDGDEEW
+499 NSAAQTGDEAW
-510 FDNIADT
+510 FNGIAEE

-575 ADGKKSY
+575 TDGKKSY

-587 HVVNHDAPEFAVK
+587 HVVNHDAPTFAIQ

-623 IEEVT
+623 VEEVT
-628 LTKPDKTTV
+628 LTKPDGTTV

-645 FLFSQDLFVLYN
+645 YLISQNLFVLYN
-657 DTSAENGTNHLD
+657 DTTATNGKNHLD
-669 QKGTYVL
+669 QKGAYVL
-676 TIKANGFQDATCKF
+676 TVKANGFQDAVCKF
-690 YVADGKEVETP
+690 NVNDGEEVETP
-701 VTKAMRSYGID
+701 AAKAMRSYGID
-712 VLSGSSTSIGGSD
+712 VISGASTNIGGSD

-747 NALVLEKVGAETS
+747 NALVLEKVGEETS
-760 AASTVLDYWKTSVIA
+760 AASTVLDYWKSNSVHDA
-775 DSVFNT
+775 VFNR
-781 GDTKYYTFS
+781 GDTKYYPIGA
-790 NYISAVNTAQAE
+790 YISEVNGAQTE
-802 GTMWIPF
+802 GTMMWIPF
-809 TSYHTDAQATAS
+809 TDYRTPDKATAN
-821 QPRATKAVLE
+821 QPHATKAVLE
-831 DGLLGDLQDSSS
+831 DGLLGDIQDSST
-843 SGKLDYVKATV
+843 SGKLDAITPTV
-854 SSNQENSDVM
+854 TGNTQGNPVV
-864 LTFTGE
+864 LTFTGDTGDD
-870 KAEDYLNKITS
+870 AEAYLTNI
-881 QGLIYLNGDW
+881 LVYLNGDW
-891 RELDANYYTIKN
+891 RELGKDKYDVDLEHK
-903 NTITFQARCFKV
+903 TITFNANCFTMGK
-915 GSNTIQLKA
+915 NTIRLKA

-931 VEVNYAKVNETDLS
+931 VTVDYSKVNENVTGLTVTQTD
-945 LTATVD
+945 
-951 EETAGKVHIVV
+951 GVV
-962 NNSNGDFLKNLK
+962 NVAITGSADGDFLKNLK
-974 SITLTKGDEVDVV
+974 SITLTKDGKTDTVWT
-987 LAKGVEGS
+987 KGVEGS
-995 NAVYYVVAK
+995 DAVYYVVAE

-1014 TTPGQYTVNI
+1014 KPGTYTVSI
-1024 KANYYEEAGLS
+1024 EANYYES
-1035 AEFTVAGTVELKP
+1035 ALTANFTVASSGDVELKP
-1048 VPNAKPT
+1048 VPDSEPDVSKATNKNYQLT
-1055 GSISDNVYTLDFGN
+1055 FSTDDS
-1069 LGYNSWKSDIS
+1069 SWRDSTTIT
-1080 VEVNGSS
+1080 VNGVS
-1087 YKLNDFVYKLS
+1087 Y
-1098 MINPDEFAWYD
+1098 
-1109 PSYNSSILNLGKS
+1109 GKAS
-1122 AFKNSGKNTVVISAS
+1122 GTVSKNQFKWVMGGYGYYLELDKTAFHTDTVSTVVITADGYQPLTLKIKSDGTLDYGENKPAPTVSGITSETKESYYSGDITYYKVSLTPTGESYTVQDYLNRAS
-1137 GYETLTLIVNGSD
+1137 KFTVTVGSKTYQKKMSLSSSWDNDGFAVIDNTLALAKDTGFSTTGNTTVTVAVPGYETLTF
-1150 GSVVVNG
+1150 VVN
-1157 GTTDPVTPPETETK
+1157 K
-1171 DAPTAAGVEKLDT
+1171 
-1184 DTYRVTFEGMDGTA
+1184 
-1198 LKAYLGNISSVK
+1198 
-1210 VGDNRYSKASFWWNV
+1210 
-1225 NLSYKPDVVDS
+1225 
-1236 SSSISDYD
+1236 
-1244 CLKLTTD
+1244 
-1251 GFSTEGNTVVTI
+1251 EGN
-1263 KVDGYADLI
+1263 
-1272 FTVSKEGKLVT
+1272 LVT
-1283 DSNPGENPG
+1283 GGNPGENPG

-1300 GGGEIAAPTVAPTI
+1300 GEGEIVAPTVAPTI
-1314 EYTQAT
+1314 EYTRAT

-1354 KKDSAG
+1354 KKDSSG

-1382 SGTREVVFSV
+1382 SDTHEVVFSV

-1407 GTPSVTIKSTETPGS
+1407 GTPSVTIKSTEAPGS